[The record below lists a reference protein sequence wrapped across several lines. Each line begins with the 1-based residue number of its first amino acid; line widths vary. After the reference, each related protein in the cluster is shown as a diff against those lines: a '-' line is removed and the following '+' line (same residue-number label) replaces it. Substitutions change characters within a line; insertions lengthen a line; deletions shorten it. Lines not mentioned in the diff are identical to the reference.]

1 MNKKL
6 NPNFSLKKLLLS
18 ALVAGPLAILPAPLW
33 ALPSTA
39 ATNLT
44 TSSTS
49 ITFSGVLDGVAAGA
63 LNITAPDKSILTW
76 QNFGINATD
85 TINYLL
91 PSTTASV
98 LNNVAGGAAS
108 TIAGA
113 INSNGNVYLL
123 NPAGIV
129 ISQTAQIIT
138 GGFYAS
144 TVAEPSSFFT
154 TTGTLNFTGSATAD
168 VVVQSDG
175 QVTAGQVASIQAL
188 GTGNKITL
196 AGRSVLVEGA
206 NLYGNV
212 TLQSAATGKVNL
224 AQTSNSTALLPD
236 NVTPNPAYRQFAGGA
251 VNILPAAGSGGNLTI
266 VSNGGTV
273 SLTGAPVAVNDG
285 GTVAGPAFTVN
296 ATGGLAITPSTGLL
310 GSGYAPST
318 TLALTI
324 TSPQIRQN
332 NTTATGTTAV
342 AVGTTA
348 AGFAITN
355 AQGQITGYTL
365 TTPGTGY
372 ITATAVGNA
381 TAHGATVKIEAPQ
394 AGFATNVAGTL
405 SVNSTGSTA
414 NGVITQTAG
423 RLTVTGAATITTG
436 TTGTA
441 ATAAGNV
448 TLSNS
453 ALSTLN
459 LPLVGNVIVT
469 EADGFA
475 LGNAKVL
482 PNLGTGSPAS
492 QTAVT
497 VTATT
502 GNISMSSGAKV
513 EIVPSTQV
521 PTPDV
526 KLSAGKGGI
535 TFSNTGDL
543 KLATFGTAD
552 TSSGVGNVTS
562 TGNITVPAFGGT
574 SLTVSTTG
582 GTISTGTISNTAVA
596 VNLTATGNITLGSD
610 INTSGK
616 IIINSGGTIALG
628 QSANTFMTT
637 GAGLDLKAVGDI
649 TMTSAGAALVT
660 SGTDAKIASTA
671 GNVTLT
677 GGFAGGGTITAA
689 NNITI
694 NAPSAGTAK
703 ASTTLGFDAS
713 SIVYKV
719 ISGTVSSPAGLYTPS
734 STISFSTTAT
744 TSGVPVAGNFTTNAS
759 GQISGVVLSEV
770 GSGYAQASGKA
781 PTITLTAAAPTNSV
795 VANSALTLTATAGTV
810 AVASPIVGT
819 GTVSIVSGGA
829 LTVPSITAPNVSL
842 ESTTGSIGQTPST
855 AITASG
861 NTTLKAAT
869 SVSLDNSPTPTTVP
883 AFAGNDFNNVVLT
896 ASPSGVTLKD
906 ANALTLANGT
916 NAAGNVTI
924 TSGAGLTGFTGA
936 ITVTAPNVA
945 STVGS
950 TTIAGG
956 SVTGVTVTAGTG
968 YVAGAVAPTLALPGL
983 PVSFSPAP
991 TSSTTGTLIAG
1002 TVAPAP
1008 GGTTTAAAVIL
1019 PANANVSGIRIGT
1032 IDTASNAL
1040 QAVVLATPI
1049 GNGFTPGSVVPLTVT
1064 MVNTF
1069 TAGAAVV
1076 APTVE
1081 GIANAN
1087 GQIAS
1092 VRVLTPGAGLTGANS
1107 IASITPTTA
1116 APIVNATATGY
1127 LTTDAVGKVTG
1138 LVVTDGGSGYL
1149 GSFVPRVSLPATPLS
1164 GTPATIAA
1172 SVGTDITY
1180 TATAAP
1186 GSGFI
1191 TAPVIAA
1198 TASAPAFTTTLNAA
1212 GGIAT
1217 VTPIATGGVSLG
1229 SASTDVIKV
1238 AGNLT
1243 LSSVG
1248 PVGSASNGT
1257 VTVKHSE
1264 LTTVAANVAVVGNV
1278 SLNTL
1283 GAHATFGVPTGGFG
1297 AAPAV
1302 TAAAVGGAI
1311 GTGTFTVTQNNS
1323 VNLGAT
1329 TAGVLKAKSAAG
1341 DITNSGKLA
1350 IANTSEFTA
1359 GSLFAPAVITLNDA
1373 TNVFGG
1379 TVSIINGKNVSVVG
1393 ATTVTVGSGNQNG
1406 VVSGSISVENSG
1418 ALTLNTAGNGN
1429 LSVVSFKS
1437 GGAVDIDDRLNTDGL
1452 TLQNVS
1458 STGTS
1463 VQVRA
1468 NGPITLG
1475 SGIKLANSGTTTIT
1489 STGTAASIK
1498 DSSPGIS
1505 IINNLILNSA
1515 NDIAITNTG
1524 HSVGRVEMT
1533 SGTGILGT
1541 ASTNA
1546 NITYQE
1552 GGSANLGAVTIT
1564 ANATNPGSLSVTS
1577 TGGSIFQGAGAIT
1590 VQAVAGLTNTVS
1602 FSAPNGSVALD
1613 LAGNTIAPA
1622 VALTAS
1628 GNSTVRQSTAQ
1639 NLTLGNVAV
1648 TAGTFNAT
1656 VNTAAIELAQAAGT
1670 TVRVFGDTTLNT
1682 GGKITLDNV
1691 GNNFGGLTI
1700 ASNVG
1705 SAVGAAV
1712 ALREGGT
1719 INLKAVDTGTGG
1731 PTFTSTL
1738 KLTSDGGSIVSSST
1752 ALLAKAI
1759 KVGGSTTLVSAAD
1772 VTLNTT
1778 DVTNNFG
1785 GQSITVTAPGNVSI
1799 QDSNATT
1806 VIAGGSTIGGT
1817 LTVKNDFV
1825 TVTAGGVTTSGL
1837 IKDSPGAL
1845 TVNGNVF
1852 LQTSS
1857 TGSINIGASTAT
1869 LGAIQFRS
1877 GGVSIAEA
1885 TTLNLAAG
1893 STSAAGSVVQLSSG
1907 GDIVTS
1913 GLGGG
1918 SFGGTLS
1925 LNANGSITVSNPI
1938 FVAQGLTFRALG
1950 AVNLSALSQTG
1961 NLSGL
1966 APTNLGAA
1974 SYVAPS
1980 P

>member
-39 ATNLT
+39 AANLT

-49 ITFSGVLDGVAAGA
+49 ITYSGVLDGVAAGA

-76 QNFGINATD
+76 QAFNINAAD

-98 LNNVAGGAAS
+98 LNNVAGGAIS

-129 ISQTAQIIT
+129 ISQTAAINT

-154 TTGTLNFTGSATAD
+154 TTGTLNFTGSATTD

-206 NLYGNV
+206 NLFGNV

-224 AQTSNSTALLPD
+224 AQTSDTVLR
-236 NVTPNPAYRQFAGGA
+236 TQAGGA
-251 VNILPAAGSGGNLTI
+251 VNILQAAGSGGNLTI

-273 SLTGAPVAVNDG
+273 SLTGAPLAVSDG
-285 GTVAGPAFTVN
+285 GVVPVAGPLVTVN
-296 ATGGLAITPSTGLL
+296 ATGGLVIGANGLG
-310 GSGYAPST
+310 GSGYAPSSNI
-318 TLALTI
+318 ALSI
-324 TSPQIRQN
+324 TAPLIRQSLN
-332 NTTATGTTAV
+332 STTTAST

-348 AGFAITN
+348 VGFATTN
-355 AQGQITGYTL
+355 AQGQITGYSL
-365 TTPGTGY
+365 TTNGVASIGSGY
-372 ITATAVGNA
+372 ISNVASSVIGNNV
-381 TAHGATVKIEAPQ
+381 TITVPQ
-394 AGFATNVAGTL
+394 AGFATNVAGAL
-405 SVNSTGSTA
+405 SVNTTGSTA
-414 NGVITQTAG
+414 NGAVTQGAG
-423 RLTVTGAATITTG
+423 TSTSRLTVTGAATITTA
-436 TTGTA
+436 TTATTA
-441 ATAAGNV
+441 AAADV
-448 TLSNS
+448 TLGNA

-459 LPLVGNVIVT
+459 LPLVGTVNVI

-482 PNLGTGSPAS
+482 PNAAN
-492 QTAVT
+492 AVT
-497 VTATT
+497 LRAQA
-502 GNISMSSGAKV
+502 GNISMSGTSKV
-513 EIVPSTQV
+513 EIVPSVLV
-521 PTPDV
+521 PAPNT
-526 KLSAGKGGI
+526 LLTANTGGV
-535 TFSNTGDL
+535 TYSNIGDL
-543 KLATFGTAD
+543 KITTLSTT
-552 TSSGVGNVTS
+552 TSSSGVTALTS
-562 TGNITVPAFGGT
+562 TGNVTIPNFTSP
-574 SLTVSTTG
+574 SLTITTTG
-582 GTISTGTISNTAVA
+582 GTITTG
-596 VNLTATGNITLGSD
+596 NLTTTSGAANQVSATLTANGNISVGTV
-610 INTSGK
+610 NTSGK
-616 IIINSGGTIALG
+616 IVINSTGGTITLG
-628 QSANTFMTT
+628 QAANGFMTT

-649 TMTSAGAALVT
+649 TMTNATALVT
-660 SGTDAKIASTA
+660 SGTDAKIASTT

-677 GGFAGGGTITAA
+677 GGFAGGGAITAA

-694 NAPSAGTAK
+694 GAPGTGKPSVNANTALD
-703 ASTTLGFDAS
+703 TS
-713 SIVYKV
+713 SILSKV
-719 ISGTVSSPAGLYTPS
+719 TGGTTSNPAGLYAPNSQVPMAVTTTGTAPG
-734 STISFSTTAT
+734 TTAT
-744 TSGVPVAGNFTTNAS
+744 GYFTTNAS
-759 GQISGVVLSEV
+759 GQISGTVITEV
-770 GSGYAQASGKA
+770 GAGYTFTNSGTTVTN
-781 PTITLTAAAPTNSV
+781 PNVTFTANAAPTNSV
-795 VANSALTLTATAGTV
+795 VANTALTLTATAGTV

-819 GTVSIVSGGA
+819 GAVTIVSGGA
-829 LTVPSITAPNVSL
+829 LTVPSITATNVSL
-842 ESTTGSIGQTPST
+842 ESTTGSIAQTAAT

-869 SVSLDNSPTPTTVP
+869 SVSLDLAS
-883 AFAGNDFNNVVLT
+883 NDFNNVLLT
-896 ASPSGVTLKD
+896 SSPSGVTLRD
-906 ANALTLANGT
+906 ANALILANGT

-924 TSGAGLTGFTGA
+924 TSGAGLTGFTAAA
-936 ITVTAPNVA
+936 ITVPSPNVTTTYGA
-945 STVGS
+945 TTVS
-950 TTIAGG
+950 AG
-956 SVTGVTVTAGTG
+956 SVTSVALTTTGTG
-968 YVAGAVAPTLALPGL
+968 YAANATIPVTFSAPPAKTLSTDVLVNAASTGQSVKGFVLGAV
-983 PVSFSPAP
+983 
-991 TSSTTGTLIAG
+991 
-1002 TVAPAP
+1002 
-1008 GGTTTAAAVIL
+1008 GTTPAGLQAVIL
-1019 PANANVSGIRIGT
+1019 PSPV
-1032 IDTASNAL
+1032 
-1040 QAVVLATPI
+1040 
-1049 GNGFTPGSVVPLTVT
+1049 GNGFVSGSEVPLTIVST
-1064 MVNTF
+1064 NTTPPTAVGVVNS
-1069 TAGAAVV
+1069 
-1076 APTVE
+1076 
-1081 GIANAN
+1081 N

-1092 VRVLTPGAGLTGANS
+1092 VKITSPGTGVTA
-1107 IASITPTTA
+1107 IASISTTA
-1116 APIVNATATGY
+1116 DAPIASATATGNIV
-1127 LTTDAVGKVTG
+1127 TNAAGQVTG
-1138 LVVTDGGSGYL
+1138 LSVTDGGSGYL
-1149 GSFVPRVSLPATPLS
+1149 GSFAPRVTGPAPAT
-1164 GTPATIAA
+1164 GAAATITPALVAGA
-1172 SVGTDITY
+1172 ITSATS
-1180 TATAAP
+1180 TA
-1186 GSGFI
+1186 GGGFI
-1191 TAPVIAA
+1191 TAPVVAA
-1198 TASAPAFTTTLNAA
+1198 TATAPAFTTTIVNGA
-1212 GGIAT
+1212 IAT
-1217 VTPIATGGVSLG
+1217 VTPIATGGVALG

-1248 PVGSASNGT
+1248 PVGTVPAVGT
-1257 VTVKHSE
+1257 VLAANYSE

-1283 GAHATFGVPTGGFG
+1283 GANATFGVATGGFG

-1329 TAGVLKAKSAAG
+1329 TAGILNAKSAAG

-1350 IANTSEFTA
+1350 ITGASAFTA

-1393 ATTVTVGSGNQNG
+1393 ATAVTVGSAAQNG
-1406 VVSGSISVENSG
+1406 VVSGSISVESAG
-1418 ALTLNTAGNGN
+1418 ALTLITAGNGN
-1429 LSVVSFKS
+1429 LGVVGFKA
-1437 GGAVDIDDRLNTDGL
+1437 GGAVVINDGTNTDGL
-1452 TLQNVS
+1452 TLQNIS
-1458 STGTS
+1458 NTGTGA
-1463 VQVRA
+1463 VGVTA
-1468 NGPITLG
+1468 AGPITLG
-1475 SGIKLANSGTTTIT
+1475 SGIKLASTGTTTIT

-1498 DSSPGIS
+1498 DSAPGIGIFS
-1505 IINNLILNSA
+1505 GLTLLSD

-1524 HSVGRVEMT
+1524 HSIGRVTMT
-1533 SGTGILGT
+1533 SGFSGA

-1546 NITYQE
+1546 SITYQE
-1552 GGSANLGAVTIT
+1552 GGSANLGVVTIT
-1564 ANATNPGSLSVTS
+1564 GGAATPGSLSVTS
-1577 TGGSIFQGAGAIT
+1577 TGGSIFQGALGTIT
-1590 VQAVAGLTNTVS
+1590 VPTVAGGTNTVS
-1602 FSAPNGSVALD
+1602 FSAPNGSVTLD

-1639 NLTLGNVAV
+1639 NLILGNVAV
-1648 TAGTFNAT
+1648 TAGTFLAT
-1656 VNTAAIELAQAAGT
+1656 VNTAAIELQQAAGT

-1700 ASNVG
+1700 ASNVL

-1712 ALREGGT
+1712 VLREGGT
-1719 INLKAVDTGTGG
+1719 INLKAVDTGTAL
-1731 PTFTSTL
+1731 TSTL
-1738 KLTSDGGSIVSSST
+1738 KLTSEGGSIVSSST
-1752 ALLAKAI
+1752 ALAAKLI
-1759 KVGGSTTLVSAAD
+1759 KVGGPTTLVSAAD

-1778 DVTNNFG
+1778 DVANSFS
-1785 GQSITVTAPGNVSI
+1785 GQNITVTAPGNVSI
-1799 QDSNATT
+1799 QDNSATT

-1817 LTVKNDFV
+1817 LTIKNDNA
-1825 TVTAGGVTTSGL
+1825 AGT

-1852 LQTSS
+1852 LQTSA

-1893 STSAAGSVVQLSSG
+1893 STSSAGSVVQLSSN

>member
-49 ITFSGVLDGVAAGA
+49 ITYSGVLDGVAAGA

-76 QNFGINATD
+76 QAFNINAAD

-98 LNNVAGGAAS
+98 LNNVAGGATS

-113 INSNGNVYLL
+113 INSNGNVYVL

-154 TTGTLNFTGSATAD
+154 TTGTLNFTGSATTD

-206 NLYGNV
+206 NLFGNV

-224 AQTSNSTALLPD
+224 AQTSDSVGRT
-236 NVTPNPAYRQFAGGA
+236 QAGGA
-251 VNILPAAGSGGNLTI
+251 VNINQAAGSGGNLTI

-273 SLTGAPVAVNDG
+273 SLTGTPLAVSNASD
-285 GTVAGPAFTVN
+285 TAAGPAVSVN
-296 ATGGLAITPSTGLL
+296 ATGGLVVGAGGLG
-310 GSGYAPST
+310 GSGYAPSSNI
-318 TLALTI
+318 ALSI
-324 TSPQIRQN
+324 TAPLIRQSLN
-332 NTTATGTTAV
+332 STTTASTSVGTTAV
-342 AVGTTA
+342 
-348 AGFAITN
+348 GFATTN
-355 AQGQITGYTL
+355 AQGQITGYSL
-365 TTPGTGY
+365 TTNGAPSIGSGY
-372 ITATAVGNA
+372 ISNVTSSVIGNNV
-381 TAHGATVKIEAPQ
+381 TITVPQ
-394 AGFATNVAGTL
+394 VGFATNVAGAL
-405 SVNSTGSTA
+405 SVNTTGSTA
-414 NGVITQTAG
+414 NGAVTQGAG
-423 RLTVTGAATITTG
+423 TSTSRLTVTGAATITTA
-436 TTGTA
+436 TTATTA
-441 ATAAGNV
+441 AAADV
-448 TLSNS
+448 TLGNA

-459 LPLVGNVIVT
+459 LPLVGTVNVI
-469 EADGFA
+469 ESDGFA

-482 PNLGTGSPAS
+482 PNTAN
-492 QTAVT
+492 AVT
-497 VTATT
+497 LRAQA
-502 GNISMSSGAKV
+502 GNISMSGTSKV
-513 EIVPSTQV
+513 EIVPSVLV
-521 PTPDV
+521 PAPNT
-526 KLSAGKGGI
+526 LLTTNTGGV
-535 TFSNTGDL
+535 TYSNIGDL
-543 KLATFGTAD
+543 KITTLSTT
-552 TSSGVGNVTS
+552 TSSSGVTALTS
-562 TGNITVPAFGGT
+562 TGNVTIPAFSSP
-574 SLTVSTTG
+574 SLTITTTG
-582 GTISTGTISNTAVA
+582 GTITTG
-596 VNLTATGNITLGSD
+596 NLTTTSGAANQVSATLTANGNISVGTV
-610 INTSGK
+610 NTSGK
-616 IIINSGGTIALG
+616 IVINSTGGTITLG
-628 QSANTFMTT
+628 QAANGFMTT

-649 TMTSAGAALVT
+649 TMTNQAALVT
-660 SGTDAKIASTA
+660 SGTDAKIASTT

-677 GGFAGGGTITAA
+677 GGFAGGGAITAA
-689 NNITI
+689 NNVTI
-694 NAPSAGTAK
+694 GAPSITGKPTVTANTALDTSSILSKVTGGTTSNPAGLYAPNSQVPMAVSTTGTAP
-703 ASTTLGFDAS
+703 ATTATGYFTTNAAGQ
-713 SIVYKV
+713 
-719 ISGTVSSPAGLYTPS
+719 ISGTVIT
-734 STISFSTTAT
+734 
-744 TSGVPVAGNFTTNAS
+744 
-759 GQISGVVLSEV
+759 EV
-770 GSGYAQASGKA
+770 GAGYTFTNSGTTVTNPNVTFTAS
-781 PTITLTAAAPTNSV
+781 AAPTNSV
-795 VANSALTLTATAGTV
+795 VANTALTLTATAGTV

-819 GTVSIVSGGA
+819 GAVTIVSGGA
-829 LTVPSITAPNVSL
+829 LTVPAITAPNVSL
-842 ESTTGSIGQTPST
+842 ESTTGSIAQTAAT

-869 SVSLDNSPTPTTVP
+869 SVSLDL
-883 AFAGNDFNNVVLT
+883 AGNDFNNVVLT
-896 ASPSGVTLKD
+896 SSPSGVTLKD
-906 ANALTLANGT
+906 ANALTLAKGT
-916 NAAGNVTI
+916 DAAGNVTI
-924 TSGAGLTGFTGA
+924 TSGAGLTGFTAAA
-936 ITVTAPNVA
+936 ITVPSPNVA
-945 STVGS
+945 ATYGAASVS
-950 TTIAGG
+950 AG
-956 SVTGVTVTAGTG
+956 SVTSVALTTTGTG
-968 YVAGAVAPTLALPGL
+968 YAANATLPVTFSAPPTQSPAGFVIANSASTGQSNNGFVLGAVGA
-983 PVSFSPAP
+983 
-991 TSSTTGTLIAG
+991 
-1002 TVAPAP
+1002 
-1008 GGTTTAAAVIL
+1008 TAAGLQAVIL
-1019 PANANVSGIRIGT
+1019 P
-1032 IDTASNAL
+1032 
-1040 QAVVLATPI
+1040 TPI
-1049 GNGFTPGSVVPLTVT
+1049 GNGFVNGSEVPLTVT
-1064 MVNTF
+1064 M
-1069 TAGAAVV
+1069 AGGFAGV
-1076 APTVE
+1076 APTVV
-1081 GIANAN
+1081 GVANSN

-1092 VRVLTPGAGLTGANS
+1092 VKVTSPGSGVTTGLLTSITTTAIAP
-1107 IASITPTTA
+1107 IAS
-1116 APIVNATATGY
+1116 ATATGNIV
-1127 LTTDAVGKVTG
+1127 TNAAGQVTG
-1138 LVVTDGGSGYL
+1138 LTVTDGGSGYL
-1149 GSFVPRVSLPATPLS
+1149 GSFSPRVTGPAAPTTGSAAIITPILV
-1164 GTPATIAA
+1164 GAT
-1172 SVGTDITY
+1172 G
-1180 TATAAP
+1180 TATTSATATGAAA
-1186 GSGFI
+1186 GNGYI

-1198 TASAPAFTTTLNAA
+1198 TATAPAFTTTINAA
-1212 GGIAT
+1212 GAIAT
-1217 VTPIATGGVSLG
+1217 VTPIATGGVALG

-1248 PVGSASNGT
+1248 PVGTVPAVGT
-1257 VTVKHSE
+1257 VLAANYSE

-1283 GAHATFGVPTGGFG
+1283 GADATFGVPTGGFG

-1311 GTGTFTVTQNNS
+1311 GAGTFTVTQNNS

-1341 DITNSGKLA
+1341 DITSSGKLA
-1350 IANTSEFTA
+1350 IAGASEFTA

-1393 ATTVTVGSGNQNG
+1393 AATVTVGSATQNG

-1429 LSVVSFKS
+1429 LSVVGFKA
-1437 GGAVDIDDRLNTDGL
+1437 GGAVVINDGTNTDGL
-1452 TLQNVS
+1452 TLQNIS
-1458 STGTS
+1458 NTGTGT
-1463 VQVRA
+1463 VGVTA
-1468 NGPITLG
+1468 AGPITLG
-1475 SGIKLANSGTTTIT
+1475 SGIQLASTGTTTIT
-1489 STGTAASIK
+1489 STGAAASIK

-1505 IINNLILNSA
+1505 IINALTLASD

-1524 HSVGRVEMT
+1524 HSIGRVTMT
-1533 SGTGILGT
+1533 SGLLGA
-1541 ASTNA
+1541 ASTNG

-1577 TGGSIFQGAGAIT
+1577 TGGSIFQGAGTIT
-1590 VQAVAGLTNTVS
+1590 VPTIAGGTNTVS
-1602 FSAPNGSVALD
+1602 FSAPNGSVTLD

-1639 NLTLGNVAV
+1639 NLILGNVAV
-1648 TAGTFNAT
+1648 TAGTFLTT

-1712 ALREGGT
+1712 VLREGGT
-1719 INLKAVDTGTGG
+1719 INLKAVNTGTA
-1731 PTFTSTL
+1731 PTSTL
-1738 KLTSDGGSIVSSST
+1738 KLTSEGASIVSSST
-1752 ALLAKAI
+1752 ALLATVIKA
-1759 KVGGSTTLVSAAD
+1759 GGPTTLVSAAD

-1778 DVTNNFG
+1778 DVANNFG

-1817 LTVKNDFV
+1817 LTVKNDNA
-1825 TVTAGGVTTSGL
+1825 AGT

-1852 LQTSS
+1852 LQTSA

>member
-1 MNKKL
+1 MTL
-6 NPNFSLKKLLLS
+6 
-18 ALVAGPLAILPAPLW
+18 GGTGTQLAPI
-33 ALPSTA
+33 
-39 ATNLT
+39 
-44 TSSTS
+44 
-49 ITFSGVLDGVAAGA
+49 A

-76 QNFGINATD
+76 QAFGIGQNE

-98 LNNVAGGAAS
+98 LNNVAGGAIS

-113 INSNGNVYLL
+113 INSNGNVYVL

-154 TTGTLNFTGSATAD
+154 TTGTLNFTGSATND

-206 NLYGNV
+206 NLFGNV

-224 AQTSNSTALLPD
+224 AQTSDTVGRP
-236 NVTPNPAYRQFAGGA
+236 QAGGA
-251 VNILPAAGSGGNLTI
+251 VNISQAAGSGGNLTI
-266 VSNGGTV
+266 VSNGGSV
-273 SLTGAPVAVNDG
+273 SLTGAPVAV
-285 GTVAGPAFTVN
+285 TPPVLTVN
-296 ATGGLAITPSTGLL
+296 ATGGLVLPPDPGTPV

-318 TLALTI
+318 NIALSI
-324 TSPQIRQN
+324 TAPLIRQSLN
-332 NTTATGTTAV
+332 STTTASTSVGTTAV
-342 AVGTTA
+342 
-348 AGFAITN
+348 GFATTN
-355 AQGQITGYTL
+355 AQGQITGYSL
-365 TTPGTGY
+365 TTNGAPSIGSGYVNTTAGTVVGKAVVVEA
-372 ITATAVGNA
+372 IT
-381 TAHGATVKIEAPQ
+381 Q
-394 AGFATNVAGTL
+394 AGFATNVAGAL
-405 SVNSTGSTA
+405 SLNSTGSTA
-414 NGVITQTAG
+414 NGAVTQTNG
-423 RLTVTGAATITTG
+423 LLTVTGASTITTG
-436 TTGTA
+436 ATATTA
-441 ATAAGNV
+441 AAASV
-448 TLSNS
+448 TLSNA

-459 LPLVGNVIVT
+459 LPLVGTVNVI

-482 PNLGTGSPAS
+482 PSAT
-492 QTAVT
+492 TAVELK
-497 VTATT
+497 ANA
-502 GNISMSSGAKV
+502 GNISMSTGAKV
-513 EIVPSTQV
+513 EIVPSVAV
-521 PTPDV
+521 PAPEV
-526 KLSAGKGGI
+526 KLTASKGGI

-543 KLATFGTAD
+543 KLTTLSTT
-552 TSSGVGNVTS
+552 TSSSGPASLTS
-562 TGNITVPAFGGT
+562 TGNVTIPNFTSP
-574 SLTVSTTG
+574 SLTITTTG
-582 GTISTGTISNTAVA
+582 GTITTGNLSTTAGTANQVSAT
-596 VNLTATGNITLGSD
+596 LTANGNISVGTV
-610 INTSGK
+610 NTTGK
-616 IIINSGGTIALG
+616 IVINSGGTITLG
-628 QSANTFMTT
+628 QAANGFMTT

-649 TMTSAGAALVT
+649 TMTNATALVT
-660 SGTDAKIASTA
+660 SGTDAKIASTT

-677 GGFAGGGTITAA
+677 GGFAGGGAITAA

-694 NAPSAGTAK
+694 GAPGTGKATAAGNISLDGTPILWK
-703 ASTTLGFDAS
+703 LVNSTINNPG
-713 SIVYKV
+713 
-719 ISGTVSSPAGLYTPS
+719 GLYTPS
-734 STISFSTTAT
+734 SSIPFSVTTNGTAPVTAAT
-744 TSGVPVAGNFTTNAS
+744 GTFTTNAA
-759 GQISGVVLSEV
+759 GQVTAAVITDVGV
-770 GSGYAQASGKA
+770 GYGPNNGAA
-781 PTITLTAAAPTNSV
+781 PTLTLTATNAPTNSV

-819 GTVSIVSGGA
+819 GAVTIVSGGA
-829 LTVPSITAPNVSL
+829 LTVPSITATNVSL
-842 ESTTGSIGQTPST
+842 ESTRGSIAQTAAS

-869 SVSLDNSPTPTTVP
+869 SVSLDL
-883 AFAGNDFNNVVLT
+883 AGNDFNNVVLT
-896 ASPSGVTLKD
+896 SSPSGVTLKD

-924 TSGAGLTGFTGA
+924 TSGAGLTGFTA
-936 ITVTAPNVA
+936 APITVPNP
-945 STVGS
+945 TVS
-950 TTIAGG
+950 TTFGATTVSAG
-956 SVTGVTVTAGTG
+956 SVTSVALTTTGIGYAPNATIPVTFTAPPAKTLSTDVLVNAASTG
-968 YVAGAVAPTLALPGL
+968 QSVKGFVLGAVGATP
-983 PVSFSPAP
+983 
-991 TSSTTGTLIAG
+991 
-1002 TVAPAP
+1002 
-1008 GGTTTAAAVIL
+1008 
-1019 PANANVSGIRIGT
+1019 
-1032 IDTASNAL
+1032 NAL
-1040 QAVVLATPI
+1040 QAVILPSPI
-1049 GNGFTPGSVVPLTVT
+1049 GNGFVSGSEVPLTIVST
-1064 MVNTF
+1064 NT
-1069 TAGAAVV
+1069 TPPIAVGV
-1076 APTVE
+1076 V
-1081 GIANAN
+1081 NAN

-1092 VRVLTPGAGLTGANS
+1092 VKITNPGSGVTA
-1107 IASITPTTA
+1107 IASISTTA
-1116 APIVNATATGY
+1116 DAPILSATATGN
-1127 LTTDAVGKVTG
+1127 LVTNAAG
-1138 LVVTDGGSGYL
+1138 QVTSLSVTDGGSGYL
-1149 GSFVPRVSLPATPLS
+1149 GSFAPRVTGPAPA
-1164 GTPATIAA
+1164 GGAAAATITPVLAA
-1172 SVGTDITY
+1172 GAITSATS
-1180 TATAAP
+1180 TAGA
-1186 GSGFI
+1186 GFI

-1198 TASAPAFTTTLNAA
+1198 TASAPAFTTTIVNGA
-1212 GGIAT
+1212 IAT
-1217 VTPIATGGVSLG
+1217 VTPIATGGVALG

-1248 PVGSASNGT
+1248 PVGTATTAGST
-1257 VTVKHSE
+1257 VTANYSE

-1283 GAHATFGVPTGGFG
+1283 GANATFGVPTGGFG

-1350 IANTSEFTA
+1350 IAGASEFTA

-1393 ATTVTVGSGNQNG
+1393 ASTVTVGSAAQNG

-1418 ALTLNTAGNGN
+1418 ALTLNTSGNGN

-1463 VQVRA
+1463 VLVRA

-1475 SGIKLANSGTTTIT
+1475 SGIQLANSGTTTIT
-1489 STGTAASIK
+1489 STGAAASIK
-1498 DSSPGIS
+1498 DSAPGIS
-1505 IINNLILNSA
+1505 IINALTLASD

-1524 HSVGRVEMT
+1524 HSVGRVVMT
-1533 SGTGILGT
+1533 SGLGA

-1577 TGGSIFQGAGAIT
+1577 TGGSIFQGAGTIT
-1590 VQAVAGLTNTVS
+1590 VPAVAGLTNTVS
-1602 FSAPNGSVALD
+1602 FSAPNGSVT
-1613 LAGNTIAPA
+1613 LASLLGASVANQIAPA
-1622 VALTAS
+1622 VSLTAS
-1628 GNSTVRQSTAQ
+1628 GDSTVSQTTAQ
-1639 NLTLGNVAV
+1639 SLILGNVAV
-1648 TAGTFNAT
+1648 TAGKFTAT
-1656 VNTAAIELAQAAGT
+1656 LTNPGSELQQAAGT
-1670 TVRVFGDTTLNT
+1670 TVRAFGDTTLTTNA
-1682 GGKITLDNV
+1682 GKITLDNA

-1705 SAVGAAV
+1705 TAGGAAV
-1712 ALREGGT
+1712 VLREGGT

-1731 PTFTSTL
+1731 LTFTSTL
-1738 KLTSDGGSIVSSST
+1738 KLTSEGGSIVSSPT
-1752 ALLAKAI
+1752 ALQAKII

-1778 DVTNNFG
+1778 DVANNFG
-1785 GQSITVTAPGNVSI
+1785 GQSITVTAPGSVSI
-1799 QDSNATT
+1799 QDNNATT

-1817 LTVKNDFV
+1817 LTIKNDNA
-1825 TVTAGGVTTSGL
+1825 AGT

-1852 LQTSS
+1852 LQTSA

-1893 STSAAGSVVQLSSG
+1893 STSSAGSVVQLSSN

>member
-1 MNKKL
+1 MNKKM

-76 QNFGINATD
+76 QGFNINAAD

-113 INSNGNVYLL
+113 INSNGNVYVL

-154 TTGTLNFTGSATAD
+154 TTGTLNFTGSATTD

-175 QVTAGQVASIQAL
+175 QVTAGQIASIQAL

-206 NLYGNV
+206 NLFGNV

-224 AQTSNSTALLPD
+224 AQTSDTVGRA
-236 NVTPNPAYRQFAGGA
+236 QAGGA
-251 VNILPAAGSGGNLTI
+251 VNILQAAGSGGNLTI

-273 SLTGAPVAVNDG
+273 SLTGAPVAVSNLSD
-285 GTVAGPAFTVN
+285 TAAGPAVSVN
-296 ATGGLAITPSTGLL
+296 TTGGLVVGAGGLG
-310 GSGYAPST
+310 GSGYAPSSNI
-318 TLALTI
+318 ALSI
-324 TSPQIRQN
+324 TAPLIRQSLN
-332 NTTATGTTAV
+332 STTTASTSVGTTAV
-342 AVGTTA
+342 
-348 AGFAITN
+348 GFATTN
-355 AQGQITGYTL
+355 AQGQITGYSL
-365 TTPGTGY
+365 TTNGAPSIGSGY
-372 ITATAVGNA
+372 ISNVTSSVIGNNV
-381 TAHGATVKIEAPQ
+381 TITVPQ
-394 AGFATNVAGTL
+394 VGFATNVAGAL
-405 SVNSTGSTA
+405 SVNTTGSTS
-414 NGVITQTAG
+414 NGAVTQGAG
-423 RLTVTGAATITTG
+423 TSTSRLTVTGAATITTA
-436 TTGTA
+436 TTATTA
-441 ATAAGNV
+441 AAADV
-448 TLSNS
+448 TLGNA

-459 LPLVGNVIVT
+459 LPLVGTVNVI

-482 PNLGTGSPAS
+482 PNAAN
-492 QTAVT
+492 AVT
-497 VTATT
+497 LRAQA
-502 GNISMSSGAKV
+502 GNISMSGTSKV
-513 EIVPSTQV
+513 EIVPSVLV
-521 PTPDV
+521 PAPNT
-526 KLSAGKGGI
+526 LLTANTGGV
-535 TFSNTGDL
+535 TYSNIGDL
-543 KLATFGTAD
+543 KITTLSTT
-552 TSSGVGNVTS
+552 TSSSGVTALTS
-562 TGNITVPAFGGT
+562 TGNVTIPAFSSP
-574 SLTVSTTG
+574 SLTITTTG
-582 GTISTGTISNTAVA
+582 GTITTG
-596 VNLTATGNITLGSD
+596 NLTTTSGAANQVSATLTANGNISVGTV
-610 INTSGK
+610 NTSGK
-616 IIINSGGTIALG
+616 IVINSTGGTITLG
-628 QSANTFMTT
+628 QAANGFMTT

-649 TMTSAGAALVT
+649 TMTNATALVT
-660 SGTDAKIASTA
+660 SGTDAKIASTT

-677 GGFAGGGTITAA
+677 GGFAGGGAITAA

-694 NAPSAGTAK
+694 GAPGTGKPSVNANTALDTSSILSKVTGGTTSNPAGLYAPNSQVPMAVSTTGTAP
-703 ASTTLGFDAS
+703 ATTATGYFTTNAAGQ
-713 SIVYKV
+713 
-719 ISGTVSSPAGLYTPS
+719 ISGTVIT
-734 STISFSTTAT
+734 
-744 TSGVPVAGNFTTNAS
+744 
-759 GQISGVVLSEV
+759 EV
-770 GSGYAQASGKA
+770 GAGYTFTNSGTTVTNPNVTFTAS
-781 PTITLTAAAPTNSV
+781 AAPTNSV

-810 AVASPIVGT
+810 TVGTATNGIVGT
-819 GTVSIVSGGA
+819 GAVTIVSGGA

-842 ESTTGSIGQTPST
+842 ESTTGSIAQTAAT

-869 SVSLDNSPTPTTVP
+869 SVSLDL
-883 AFAGNDFNNVVLT
+883 AGNDFNNVVLT
-896 ASPSGVTLKD
+896 SSPSGVTLKD

-924 TSGAGLTGFTGA
+924 TSGAGLTGFTAAA
-936 ITVTAPNVA
+936 ITVPSPNVA
-945 STVGS
+945 ATYGAASVS
-950 TTIAGG
+950 AG
-956 SVTGVTVTAGTG
+956 SVTSVALTTTGTG
-968 YVAGAVAPTLALPGL
+968 YAANATLPVTFSAPPTQSPAGFVIANSASTGQSNNGFVLGAVGA
-983 PVSFSPAP
+983 
-991 TSSTTGTLIAG
+991 
-1002 TVAPAP
+1002 
-1008 GGTTTAAAVIL
+1008 TAAGLQAVIL
-1019 PANANVSGIRIGT
+1019 P
-1032 IDTASNAL
+1032 
-1040 QAVVLATPI
+1040 TPI
-1049 GNGFTPGSVVPLTVT
+1049 GNGFVSGSEVPLTVT
-1064 MVNTF
+1064 M
-1069 TAGAAVV
+1069 AGGFAGV
-1076 APTVE
+1076 APTVV
-1081 GIANAN
+1081 GVANSN

-1092 VRVLTPGAGLTGANS
+1092 VKVTSPGSGVTTGLLTSITTTAIAP
-1107 IASITPTTA
+1107 IAS
-1116 APIVNATATGY
+1116 ATATGNIV
-1127 LTTDAVGKVTG
+1127 TNAAGQVTG
-1138 LVVTDGGSGYL
+1138 LTVTDGGSGYL
-1149 GSFVPRVSLPATPLS
+1149 GSFAPRVTGPAAPTA
-1164 GTPATIAA
+1164 GAQATITPVLAA
-1172 SVGTDITY
+1172 GAITS
-1180 TATAAP
+1180 ATAA
-1186 GSGFI
+1186 GLAAGAGFI

-1198 TASAPAFTTTLNAA
+1198 TATAPGFTTTIVN
-1212 GGIAT
+1212 GSIAT
-1217 VTPIATGGVSLG
+1217 VTPIATGGVALG

-1248 PVGSASNGT
+1248 PVGTATTAGST
-1257 VTVKHSE
+1257 VTANYSE
-1264 LTTVAANVAVVGNV
+1264 LTTVSANVAVVGNV

-1283 GAHATFGVPTGGFG
+1283 GANATFGVPTGGFG

-1341 DITNSGKLA
+1341 DITSSGKLA
-1350 IANTSEFTA
+1350 IAGASEFTA
-1359 GSLFAPAVITLNDA
+1359 NSLFAPGVITLNDA

-1393 ATTVTVGSGNQNG
+1393 ASTVTVGSAAQNG

-1429 LSVVSFKS
+1429 LSVVSFKA
-1437 GGAVDIDDRLNTDGL
+1437 GGAVVINDGTNTDGL
-1452 TLQNVS
+1452 TLQNIS
-1458 STGTS
+1458 NTGAGT
-1463 VQVRA
+1463 VAVTA
-1468 NGPITLG
+1468 AGPITLG
-1475 SGIKLANSGTTTIT
+1475 SGIQLASTGTTTIT
-1489 STGTAASIK
+1489 STGAAASIK
-1498 DSSPGIS
+1498 DSAPGIS
-1505 IINNLILNSA
+1505 IINALTLASD

-1524 HSVGRVEMT
+1524 HSVGRVTMT
-1533 SGTGILGT
+1533 SGLGG

-1577 TGGSIFQGAGAIT
+1577 TGGSIFQGAGTIT
-1590 VQAVAGLTNTVS
+1590 VPTIAGGTNTVS
-1602 FSAPNGSVALD
+1602 FSAPNGSVT
-1613 LAGNTIAPA
+1613 LASLLGASVANNIAPA
-1622 VALTAS
+1622 VSLTAS
-1628 GNSTVRQSTAQ
+1628 GDSTVSQTTAQ
-1639 NLTLGNVAV
+1639 NLILGNVAV
-1648 TAGTFNAT
+1648 TAGKFTAT
-1656 VNTAAIELAQAAGT
+1656 LTNGTSELQQAAGT
-1670 TVRVFGDTTLNT
+1670 TVRAFGDTTLTTNN
-1682 GGKITLDNV
+1682 GKITLDNV

-1700 ASNVG
+1700 ASNANV
-1705 SAVGAAV
+1705 ALNVGAAV
-1712 ALREGGT
+1712 VLREGGT
-1719 INLKAVDTGTGG
+1719 INLKAVDTGTAV
-1731 PTFTSTL
+1731 TSTL
-1738 KLTSDGGSIVSSST
+1738 KLTSEGGSIVSSST

-1759 KVGGSTTLVSAAD
+1759 KVGGPTTLVSAAD

-1778 DVTNNFG
+1778 DVANNFG
-1785 GQSITVTAPGNVSI
+1785 GQSITVTAPGTVSI
-1799 QDSNATT
+1799 QDNNATT

-1817 LTVKNDFV
+1817 LTIKNDNA
-1825 TVTAGGVTTSGL
+1825 AGT

-1852 LQTSS
+1852 LQTSA

-1893 STSAAGSVVQLSSG
+1893 STSAANSVVQLSSN

>member
-49 ITFSGVLDGVAAGA
+49 ITFSGVLDGVAPGA

-76 QNFGINATD
+76 QNFGINAAD

-113 INSNGNVYLL
+113 INSNGNVYVL

-206 NLYGNV
+206 NLFGNV

-224 AQTSNSTALLPD
+224 AQTSDTVGRA
-236 NVTPNPAYRQFAGGA
+236 QAGGA
-251 VNILPAAGSGGNLTI
+251 VNISQAAGSGGNLTI

-273 SLTGAPVAVNDG
+273 SLTGAPVAV
-285 GTVAGPAFTVN
+285 TPPVLTVN
-296 ATGGLAITPSTGLL
+296 ATGGLVLPADPVAPV

-318 TLALTI
+318 NIALSI
-324 TSPQIRQN
+324 TAPLIRQSLN
-332 NTTATGTTAV
+332 STTTASTSVGTTAV
-342 AVGTTA
+342 
-348 AGFAITN
+348 GFATTN
-355 AQGQITGYTL
+355 AQGQITGYSL
-365 TTPGTGY
+365 TTNGAPSIGSGY
-372 ITATAVGNA
+372 INTTAGTVVGKAV
-381 TAHGATVKIEAPQ
+381 VVEAITQ
-394 AGFATNVAGTL
+394 AGFATNVTGAL
-405 SVNSTGSTA
+405 SVNTTGSTA
-414 NGVITQTAG
+414 NGAVTQTNG
-423 RLTVTGAATITTG
+423 LLTVTGAATITTA
-436 TTGTA
+436 TA
-441 ATAAGNV
+441 ATTAAAANV

-459 LPLVGNVIVT
+459 LPLVGTVNVI
-469 EADGFA
+469 EDNGFA

-482 PNLGTGSPAS
+482 PGAT
-492 QTAVT
+492 TAVELK
-497 VTATT
+497 ASA

-513 EIVPSTQV
+513 EIVPSVAV
-521 PTPDV
+521 PAPEV
-526 KLSAGKGGI
+526 KLTASKGGI
-535 TFSNTGDL
+535 TFSNTGNL
-543 KLATFGTAD
+543 KLATLSTT
-552 TSSGVGNVTS
+552 TSSSGSATLTS
-562 TGNITVPAFGGT
+562 TGNVTIPNFASP
-574 SLTVSTTG
+574 SLTITTTG
-582 GTISTGTISNTAVA
+582 GTITTGTLSTTSGVA
-596 VNLTATGNITLGSD
+596 NQVSATLTANGNISVGNV
-610 INTSGK
+610 NTSGK
-616 IIINSGGTIALG
+616 IVINSGGTITLG
-628 QSANTFMTT
+628 HTNNGFMTT
-637 GAGLDLKAVGDI
+637 GAGLDLKAVGDV
-649 TMTSAGAALVT
+649 TMTNTAALVT
-660 SGTDAKIASTA
+660 SGTDAKIASTT

-677 GGFAGGGTITAA
+677 GGFAGGGAITAA
-689 NNITI
+689 NNVTI
-694 NAPSAGTAK
+694 GAPSITGKPTVTATTALDGSAILSKVTGGTTSNPAGLYAPNSQVQMTVTSGAATTNTATGYF
-703 ASTTLGFDAS
+703 TTNAAGQ
-713 SIVYKV
+713 
-719 ISGTVSSPAGLYTPS
+719 ISGTVIT
-734 STISFSTTAT
+734 
-744 TSGVPVAGNFTTNAS
+744 
-759 GQISGVVLSEV
+759 EV
-770 GSGYAQASGKA
+770 GAGYTFTNSG
-781 PTITLTAAAPTNSV
+781 TAVTNPSVTFTANAAPTNSV

-819 GTVSIVSGGA
+819 GAVTIVSGGA
-829 LTVPSITAPNVSL
+829 LTVPSITATNVSL
-842 ESTTGSIGQTPST
+842 ESTTGSIAQTAAT

-869 SVSLDNSPTPTTVP
+869 SVSLDL
-883 AFAGNDFNNVVLT
+883 AGNDFNNVVLT
-896 ASPSGVTLKD
+896 SSPSGVTLKD

-924 TSGAGLTGFTGA
+924 TSGAGLTGFTAAA
-936 ITVTAPNVA
+936 ITVPSPNVA
-945 STVGS
+945 ATYGAASVSAGSVTSVALTTTGTGYAANATIPVTFSAPPAQSAAGFVIANSASTGQSNNGFVLGAVGS
-950 TTIAGG
+950 TAAG
-956 SVTGVTVTAGTG
+956 
-968 YVAGAVAPTLALPGL
+968 LQ
-983 PVSFSPAP
+983 
-991 TSSTTGTLIAG
+991 
-1002 TVAPAP
+1002 
-1008 GGTTTAAAVIL
+1008 AVIL
-1019 PANANVSGIRIGT
+1019 PS
-1032 IDTASNAL
+1032 
-1040 QAVVLATPI
+1040 PI
-1049 GNGFTPGSVVPLTVT
+1049 GNGFVSGSEVPLTVT
-1064 MVNTF
+1064 M
-1069 TAGAAVV
+1069 AGGFAGV
-1076 APTVE
+1076 APTVV
-1081 GIANAN
+1081 GVANSN

-1092 VRVLTPGAGLTGANS
+1092 VKVTSPGSGVTTGLLTSITTTAIAP
-1107 IASITPTTA
+1107 IAS
-1116 APIVNATATGY
+1116 ATATGNIV
-1127 LTTDAVGKVTG
+1127 TNAAGQVTG
-1138 LVVTDGGSGYL
+1138 LTVTDGGSGYL
-1149 GSFVPRVSLPATPLS
+1149 GSFAPRVTGPAAPTA
-1164 GTPATIAA
+1164 GAQATITPVLAA
-1172 SVGTDITY
+1172 GAITS
-1180 TATAAP
+1180 ATAA
-1186 GSGFI
+1186 GLAAGAGFI

-1198 TASAPAFTTTLNAA
+1198 TATAPGFTTTIVN
-1212 GGIAT
+1212 GSIAT
-1217 VTPIATGGVSLG
+1217 VTPVATGGVALG

-1248 PVGSASNGT
+1248 PVGTATTAGST
-1257 VTVKHSE
+1257 VTTNYSE
-1264 LTTVAANVAVVGNV
+1264 LTTVSANVAVVGNV

-1283 GAHATFGVPTGGFG
+1283 GANATFGVPTGGFG

-1350 IANTSEFTA
+1350 IAGASEFTA

-1393 ATTVTVGSGNQNG
+1393 ATAVTVGSAAQNG
-1406 VVSGSISVENSG
+1406 VVSGSISVESAG
-1418 ALTLNTAGNGN
+1418 ALNLGVAGNGN
-1429 LSVVSFKS
+1429 LSVVSFKAA
-1437 GGAVDIDDRLNTDGL
+1437 GAVVISDGLTNTDGL
-1452 TLQNVS
+1452 TLQNIS
-1458 STGTS
+1458 NTGTGT
-1463 VQVRA
+1463 VGVTA
-1468 NGPITLG
+1468 AGPITLG
-1475 SGIKLANSGTTTIT
+1475 SGIKLASTGTTTIT

-1498 DSSPGIS
+1498 DSAPGIS
-1505 IINNLILNSA
+1505 IINGLTLNSD

-1524 HSVGRVEMT
+1524 HSIGRVTMT
-1533 SGTGILGT
+1533 SGLGLA

-1546 NITYQE
+1546 SITYQE

-1564 ANATNPGSLSVTS
+1564 AGATTPGSLSVTS
-1577 TGGSIFQGAGAIT
+1577 TGGSIFQGAGTIT
-1590 VQAVAGLTNTVS
+1590 VPTIAGGTNTVS
-1602 FSAPNGSVALD
+1602 FSAPNGSVTLD

-1639 NLTLGNVAV
+1639 NLILGNVAV
-1648 TAGTFNAT
+1648 TAGTFLTT

-1705 SAVGAAV
+1705 SPVGAAV
-1712 ALREGGT
+1712 VLREGGT
-1719 INLKAVDTGTGG
+1719 INLKAVDTGTAV
-1731 PTFTSTL
+1731 TSTL
-1738 KLTSDGGSIVSSST
+1738 KLTSEGGSIVSSAT
-1752 ALLAKAI
+1752 ALQAKII
-1759 KVGGSTTLVSAAD
+1759 KVGGPTTLVSAAD

-1778 DVTNNFG
+1778 DVANNFG
-1785 GQSITVTAPGNVSI
+1785 GQSITVTAPGTVSI
-1799 QDSNATT
+1799 QDNNATT

-1817 LTVKNDFV
+1817 LTIKNDNA
-1825 TVTAGGVTTSGL
+1825 AGT
-1837 IKDSPGAL
+1837 IKDSPGEL

-1852 LQTSS
+1852 LQTSA
-1857 TGSINIGASTAT
+1857 TGSISIGASTAK

-1893 STSAAGSVVQLSSG
+1893 STSAANSVVQLSSN

-1938 FVAQGLTFRALG
+1938 YVAQGLTFRALG

>member
-33 ALPSTA
+33 ALPSTEA
-39 ATNLT
+39 ANLT

-49 ITFSGVLDGVAAGA
+49 ITYSGVTLGGAGA

-76 QNFGINATD
+76 QGFNVNLAD

-123 NPAGIV
+123 NPAGII
-129 ISQTAQIIT
+129 ISQTAMINT

-154 TTGTLNFTGSATAD
+154 TTGSLNFTGSATTD
-168 VVVQSDG
+168 VVLKSDG
-175 QVTAGQVASIQAL
+175 SASPTIQAL

-206 NLYGNV
+206 TLYGNV
-212 TLQSAATGKVNL
+212 TLQSASTGKVNL
-224 AQTSNSTALLPD
+224 AQTS
-236 NVTPNPAYRQFAGGA
+236 TPNTTFNPDGTVLAVNTNQAGGA
-251 VNILPAAGSGGNLTI
+251 VNILQAAGSGGNLTI

-273 SLTGAPVAVNDG
+273 SLTGAPVAVSNASD
-285 GTVAGPAFTVN
+285 TAAGPAVSVN
-296 ATGGLAITPSTGLL
+296 ATGGLVVGAGGLG
-310 GSGYAPST
+310 GSGYAPSSNI
-318 TLALTI
+318 ALSI
-324 TSPQIRQN
+324 TAPLIRQSLN
-332 NTTATGTTAV
+332 STTTASTSVGTTAV
-342 AVGTTA
+342 
-348 AGFAITN
+348 GFATTN
-355 AQGQITGYTL
+355 AQGQITGYSL
-365 TTPGTGY
+365 TTNGAPSIGSGY
-372 ITATAVGNA
+372 ISNVTSTVIGNNV
-381 TAHGATVKIEAPQ
+381 TITVPQ
-394 AGFATNVAGTL
+394 AGFATNVAGAL
-405 SVNSTGSTA
+405 SVNTTGSTA
-414 NGVITQTAG
+414 NGAVTQGAG
-423 RLTVTGAATITTG
+423 TSTSRLTVTGAATITTA
-436 TTGTA
+436 TTATTA
-441 ATAAGNV
+441 AAADV
-448 TLSNS
+448 TLGNA

-459 LPLVGNVIVT
+459 LPLVGTVNVI
-469 EADGFA
+469 ESDGFA

-482 PNLGTGSPAS
+482 PNTAN
-492 QTAVT
+492 AVT
-497 VTATT
+497 LRAQA
-502 GNISMSSGAKV
+502 GNISMSGTSKV
-513 EIVPSTQV
+513 EIVPSVLV
-521 PTPDV
+521 PAPNT
-526 KLSAGKGGI
+526 LLTTNTGGV
-535 TFSNTGDL
+535 TYSNIGDL
-543 KLATFGTAD
+543 KITTLSTT
-552 TSSGVGNVTS
+552 TSSSGVTALTS
-562 TGNITVPAFGGT
+562 TGNVTIPNFSSP
-574 SLTVSTTG
+574 SLTITTTG
-582 GTISTGTISNTAVA
+582 GTITTGTLTTSSGASNQVSAT
-596 VNLTATGNITLGSD
+596 LTANGNISVSTV
-610 INTSGK
+610 NTSGK
-616 IIINSGGTIALG
+616 IVINSGGTITLG
-628 QSANTFMTT
+628 QAANGFMTT

-649 TMTSAGAALVT
+649 TMTNQTALVT
-660 SGTDAKIASTA
+660 SGTDAKIASST
-671 GNVTLT
+671 GNVTLN
-677 GGFAGGGTITAA
+677 GGFAGGGAITAA

-694 NAPSAGTAK
+694 GAPGTGKATSAGSIALDGTSVLWK
-703 ASTTLGFDAS
+703 LVNST
-713 SIVYKV
+713 
-719 ISGTVSSPAGLYTPS
+719 ISNPGGLYTPS
-734 STISFSTTAT
+734 SSIPFTVSTNGSGPVTAAT
-744 TSGVPVAGNFTTNAS
+744 GNFTTNAAGQVTAAVITDVGVGYGPSS
-759 GQISGVVLSEV
+759 G
-770 GSGYAQASGKA
+770 AA
-781 PTITLTAAAPTNSV
+781 PTLTLTATNAPTNSV

-819 GTVSIVSGGA
+819 GAVTIVSGGA

-842 ESTTGSIGQTPST
+842 ESTTGSIAQTAAT

-869 SVSLDNSPTPTTVP
+869 SVSLDL
-883 AFAGNDFNNVVLT
+883 AGNDFNNVVLT
-896 ASPSGVTLKD
+896 SSPSGVTLKD
-906 ANALTLANGT
+906 TNALVLANGT

-924 TSGAGLTGFTGA
+924 TSGAGLTGFTA
-936 ITVTAPNVA
+936 ANIPVPTPNVA
-945 STVGS
+945 STFGAASVS
-950 TTIAGG
+950 AG
-956 SVTGVTVTAGTG
+956 SVTSVALTTTGTG
-968 YVAGAVAPTLALPGL
+968 YAANATLPVTFSAPPTQSPAGFVIANSASTGQSNNGFVLGAVGA
-983 PVSFSPAP
+983 
-991 TSSTTGTLIAG
+991 
-1002 TVAPAP
+1002 
-1008 GGTTTAAAVIL
+1008 TAAGLQAVIL
-1019 PANANVSGIRIGT
+1019 P
-1032 IDTASNAL
+1032 
-1040 QAVVLATPI
+1040 TPI
-1049 GNGFTPGSVVPLTVT
+1049 GNGFVNGSEVPLTVT
-1064 MVNTF
+1064 M
-1069 TAGAAVV
+1069 AGGFAGV
-1076 APTVE
+1076 APTVV
-1081 GIANAN
+1081 GVANSN

-1092 VRVLTPGAGLTGANS
+1092 VKVTSPGSGVTTGLLTSITTTAIAP
-1107 IASITPTTA
+1107 IASATA
-1116 APIVNATATGY
+1116 AGNIVTNAAGQ
-1127 LTTDAVGKVTG
+1127 VTG
-1138 LVVTDGGSGYL
+1138 LTVTDGGSGYL
-1149 GSFVPRVSLPATPLS
+1149 GSFSPRVTGPAAPTTGS
-1164 GTPATIAA
+1164 AATITPIL
-1172 SVGTDITY
+1172 VGATG
-1180 TATAAP
+1180 TATTSATATGAAA
-1186 GSGFI
+1186 GNGYI

-1198 TASAPAFTTTLNAA
+1198 TATAPAFTTTINAA
-1212 GGIAT
+1212 GAIAT
-1217 VTPIATGGVSLG
+1217 VTPIATGGVALG

-1243 LSSVG
+1243 LSSIG
-1248 PVGSASNGT
+1248 PVGTVPAVGT
-1257 VTVKHSE
+1257 VLAAKYSE
-1264 LTTVAANVAVVGNV
+1264 LTTVAANVAIVGNV

-1283 GAHATFGVPTGGFG
+1283 GANATFGVATGGFG

-1311 GTGTFTVTQNNS
+1311 GAGTFTVTQNNS

-1329 TAGVLKAKSAAG
+1329 TATSLIAKSAAG

-1350 IANTSEFTA
+1350 IAGASEFTA

-1393 ATTVTVGSGNQNG
+1393 ATAVTVGSAAQNG
-1406 VVSGSISVENSG
+1406 VVSGSISVESAG
-1418 ALTLNTAGNGN
+1418 VLNLGVAGNGN
-1429 LSVVSFKS
+1429 LSVVSFKAA
-1437 GGAVDIDDRLNTDGL
+1437 GAVDINDGLTNNDGL
-1452 TLQNVS
+1452 TLQNIS
-1458 STGTS
+1458 NTGTAD
-1463 VQVRA
+1463 VVVA
-1468 NGPITLG
+1468 AAGPITLG
-1475 SGIKLANSGTTTIT
+1475 SGIKLASTGTTRIT
-1489 STGTAASIK
+1489 STGAAASIK
-1498 DSSPGIS
+1498 DSAPGIS
-1505 IINNLILNSA
+1505 IFSGLTLRSD

-1524 HSVGRVEMT
+1524 HSIGRVVMT
-1533 SGTGILGT
+1533 SGLGA

-1577 TGGSIFQGAGAIT
+1577 TGGSIFQGAGTIT
-1590 VQAVAGLTNTVS
+1590 VPTIAGGTNTVS
-1602 FSAPNGSVALD
+1602 FSAPNGSVTLD

-1639 NLTLGNVAV
+1639 NLILGNVAV

-1682 GGKITLDNV
+1682 AGKITLDNV

-1700 ASNVG
+1700 ASNVATAG
-1705 SAVGAAV
+1705 GAAV
-1712 ALREGGT
+1712 VLREGGT
-1719 INLKAVDTGTGG
+1719 INLKAVDTGTAL
-1731 PTFTSTL
+1731 TSTL
-1738 KLTSDGGSIVSSST
+1738 KLTSEGGSIVSSST

-1759 KVGGSTTLVSAAD
+1759 KAGGPTTLVSAAD

-1785 GQSITVTAPGNVSI
+1785 GQSITITAPGNVSI
-1799 QDSNATT
+1799 QDNNATT

-1817 LTVKNDFV
+1817 LTVKNDNA
-1825 TVTAGGVTTSGL
+1825 AGT
-1837 IKDSPGAL
+1837 IKDSPGEL

-1852 LQTSS
+1852 LQTSA
-1857 TGSINIGASTAT
+1857 TGSINIGASTAK

-1938 FVAQGLTFRALG
+1938 FVATGLTFRALG

>member
-76 QNFGINATD
+76 QSFNINQAD

-113 INSNGNVYLL
+113 INSNGNVYVL

-154 TTGTLNFTGSATAD
+154 TTGTLNFTGSATTD

-175 QVTAGQVASIQAL
+175 QVTAGQIASIQAL

-206 NLYGNV
+206 NLFGNV

-224 AQTSNSTALLPD
+224 AQTSDTVGRP
-236 NVTPNPAYRQFAGGA
+236 QAGGA
-251 VNILPAAGSGGNLTI
+251 VNISQAAGSGGNLTI

-273 SLTGAPVAVNDG
+273 SLTGAPVAVSNNSD
-285 GTVAGPAFTVN
+285 TAAGPAVSVN
-296 ATGGLAITPSTGLL
+296 ATGGLVVGAGGLG
-310 GSGYAPST
+310 GSGYAPSSNI
-318 TLALTI
+318 ALSI
-324 TSPQIRQN
+324 TAPLIRQSLN
-332 NTTATGTTAV
+332 STTTASTSVGTTAV
-342 AVGTTA
+342 
-348 AGFAITN
+348 GFATTN
-355 AQGQITGYTL
+355 AQGQITGYSL
-365 TTPGTGY
+365 TTNGAPSIGSGY
-372 ITATAVGNA
+372 ISNVTSSVIGNNV
-381 TAHGATVKIEAPQ
+381 TITVPQ
-394 AGFATNVAGTL
+394 VGFATNVAGAL
-405 SVNSTGSTA
+405 SVNTTGSTS
-414 NGVITQTAG
+414 NGPVTQGAG
-423 RLTVTGAATITTG
+423 LSTSRLTVTGAATITTA
-436 TTGTA
+436 TTATTA
-441 ATAAGNV
+441 AAADV
-448 TLSNS
+448 TLGNA

-459 LPLVGNVIVT
+459 LPLVGTVNVI

-482 PNLGTGSPAS
+482 PNAAN
-492 QTAVT
+492 AVT
-497 VTATT
+497 LRAQA
-502 GNISMSSGAKV
+502 GNISMSGTSKV
-513 EIVPSTQV
+513 EIVPSVLV
-521 PTPDV
+521 PAPNT
-526 KLSAGKGGI
+526 LLTANTGGV
-535 TFSNTGDL
+535 TYSNIGDL
-543 KLATFGTAD
+543 KITTLSTT
-552 TSSGVGNVTS
+552 TSSSGVTALTS
-562 TGNITVPAFGGT
+562 TGNVTIPNFTSP
-574 SLTVSTTG
+574 SLTITTTG
-582 GTISTGTISNTAVA
+582 GTITTG
-596 VNLTATGNITLGSD
+596 NLTTTSGAANQVSATLTANGNISVGTV
-610 INTSGK
+610 NTSGK
-616 IIINSGGTIALG
+616 IVINSTGGTITLG
-628 QSANTFMTT
+628 QAANGFMTT

-649 TMTSAGAALVT
+649 TMTNATALVT
-660 SGTDAKIASTA
+660 SGTDAKIASTT

-677 GGFAGGGTITAA
+677 GGFAGGGAITAA

-694 NAPSAGTAK
+694 GAPGTGKPSVNANTALD
-703 ASTTLGFDAS
+703 TS
-713 SIVYKV
+713 SILSKV
-719 ISGTVSSPAGLYTPS
+719 TGGTTSNPAGLYAPNSQVPMAVTTTGTAPG
-734 STISFSTTAT
+734 TTAT
-744 TSGVPVAGNFTTNAS
+744 GYFTTNAS
-759 GQISGVVLSEV
+759 GQISGTVITEV
-770 GSGYAQASGKA
+770 GAGYTFTNSGTTVTN
-781 PTITLTAAAPTNSV
+781 PNVTFTANAAPTNSV
-795 VANSALTLTATAGTV
+795 VANTALTLTATAGTV

-819 GTVSIVSGGA
+819 GAVTIVSGGA

-842 ESTTGSIGQTPST
+842 ESTTGSIAQTAAT

-869 SVSLDNSPTPTTVP
+869 SVSLDL
-883 AFAGNDFNNVVLT
+883 AGNDFNNVVLT
-896 ASPSGVTLKD
+896 SSPSGVTLKD

-924 TSGAGLTGFTGA
+924 TSGAGLTGFTNQN
-936 ITVTAPNVA
+936 IPVPSPNVA
-945 STVGS
+945 VTFGAASVSAGSVTSVALTTTGTGYAANATIPVLFSAPPTQSAAGLVIASSASTGQSNNGFVLGAVGS
-950 TTIAGG
+950 TAAG
-956 SVTGVTVTAGTG
+956 
-968 YVAGAVAPTLALPGL
+968 LQ
-983 PVSFSPAP
+983 
-991 TSSTTGTLIAG
+991 
-1002 TVAPAP
+1002 
-1008 GGTTTAAAVIL
+1008 AVIL
-1019 PANANVSGIRIGT
+1019 P
-1032 IDTASNAL
+1032 
-1040 QAVVLATPI
+1040 TPI
-1049 GNGFTPGSVVPLTVT
+1049 GNGFVSGSEVPLTVT
-1064 MVNTF
+1064 M
-1069 TAGAAVV
+1069 AGGFAGV
-1076 APTVE
+1076 APTVV
-1081 GIANAN
+1081 GVANSN

-1092 VRVLTPGAGLTGANS
+1092 VKVTSPGSGVTTGSLTNITTTAIAP
-1107 IASITPTTA
+1107 IAS
-1116 APIVNATATGY
+1116 ATATGNIV
-1127 LTTDAVGKVTG
+1127 TNAAGQVTG
-1138 LVVTDGGSGYL
+1138 LTVTDGGSGYL
-1149 GSFVPRVSLPATPLS
+1149 GSFVPRVTP
-1164 GTPATIAA
+1164 P
-1172 SVGTDITY
+1172 
-1180 TATAAP
+1180 AAP
-1186 GSGFI
+1186 TAGAAAIITPVLAAGAITSATSTAGAGFI

-1198 TASAPAFTTTLNAA
+1198 TATAPAFTTTIVNGA
-1212 GGIAT
+1212 IAT
-1217 VTPIATGGVSLG
+1217 VTPIATGGVALG

-1248 PVGSASNGT
+1248 PVGTATTAGST
-1257 VTVKHSE
+1257 VTANYSE

-1283 GAHATFGVPTGGFG
+1283 GANATFGVPTGGFG

-1341 DITNSGKLA
+1341 DITSSGKLA
-1350 IANTSEFTA
+1350 IAGASEFTA
-1359 GSLFAPAVITLNDA
+1359 NSLFAPGVITLNDA

-1393 ATTVTVGSGNQNG
+1393 ATTVTVGSAAQNG

-1429 LSVVSFKS
+1429 LSVVSFKA
-1437 GGAVDIDDRLNTDGL
+1437 GGAVVINDGTNTDGL
-1452 TLQNVS
+1452 TLQNIS
-1458 STGTS
+1458 NTGAGT
-1463 VQVRA
+1463 VAVTA
-1468 NGPITLG
+1468 AGPITLG
-1475 SGIKLANSGTTTIT
+1475 SGIQLASTGTTTIT
-1489 STGTAASIK
+1489 STGAAASIK
-1498 DSSPGIS
+1498 DSAPGIS
-1505 IINNLILNSA
+1505 IINALTLASD

-1524 HSVGRVEMT
+1524 HSVGRVTMT
-1533 SGTGILGT
+1533 SGLGG

-1577 TGGSIFQGAGAIT
+1577 TGGSIFQGAGTIT
-1590 VQAVAGLTNTVS
+1590 VPTIAGGTNTVS
-1602 FSAPNGSVALD
+1602 FSAPNGSVTLD

-1648 TAGTFNAT
+1648 TAGTFLAT

-1670 TVRVFGDTTLNT
+1670 SVRVFGDTTLNT

-1712 ALREGGT
+1712 VLREGGT

-1731 PTFTSTL
+1731 LTFTSTL
-1738 KLTSDGGSIVSSST
+1738 KLTSEGGSIVSSPT
-1752 ALLAKAI
+1752 ALQAKII

-1778 DVTNNFG
+1778 DVANNFG
-1785 GQSITVTAPGNVSI
+1785 GQSITVTAPGTVSI
-1799 QDSNATT
+1799 QDNNATT

-1817 LTVKNDFV
+1817 LTIKNDNA
-1825 TVTAGGVTTSGL
+1825 AGT

-1852 LQTSS
+1852 LQTSA

-1893 STSAAGSVVQLSSG
+1893 STSAANSVVQLSSN

>member
-76 QNFGINATD
+76 QNFGINAAD

-113 INSNGNVYLL
+113 INSNGNVYVL

-206 NLYGNV
+206 NLFGNV

-224 AQTSNSTALLPD
+224 AQTSDTVGRA
-236 NVTPNPAYRQFAGGA
+236 QAGGA
-251 VNILPAAGSGGNLTI
+251 VNISQAAGSGGNLTI

-273 SLTGAPVAVNDG
+273 SLTGAPVAV
-285 GTVAGPAFTVN
+285 TPPVLTVN
-296 ATGGLAITPSTGLL
+296 ATGGLVLPADPVTPV

-318 TLALTI
+318 NIALSI
-324 TSPQIRQN
+324 TAPLIRQTLTSA
-332 NTTATGTTAV
+332 TTAST

-348 AGFAITN
+348 VGFATTN
-355 AQGQITGYTL
+355 AQGQITGYSL
-365 TTPGTGY
+365 TTNGAPSIGSGY
-372 ITATAVGNA
+372 INTTAGTVVGKAV
-381 TAHGATVKIEAPQ
+381 VVEAITQ
-394 AGFATNVAGTL
+394 AGFATNVTGAL
-405 SVNSTGSTA
+405 SVNTTGSTA
-414 NGVITQTAG
+414 NGAVTQTNG
-423 RLTVTGAATITTG
+423 LLTVTGAATITTA
-436 TTGTA
+436 TA
-441 ATAAGNV
+441 ATTAAAANV

-459 LPLVGNVIVT
+459 LPLVGTVNVT
-469 EADGFA
+469 EDNGFA

-482 PNLGTGSPAS
+482 PGAT
-492 QTAVT
+492 TAVELK
-497 VTATT
+497 ANA

-513 EIVPSTQV
+513 EIVPSVAV
-521 PTPDV
+521 PAPEV
-526 KLSAGKGGI
+526 KLTASRGGI

-543 KLATFGTAD
+543 KLATLSTTT
-552 TSSGVGNVTS
+552 TSSGSATLTS
-562 TGNITVPAFGGT
+562 TGNVTIPAFSSP
-574 SLTVSTTG
+574 SLTITTTG
-582 GTISTGTISNTAVA
+582 GTITTGNLSTTAGTANQVSAT
-596 VNLTATGNITLGSD
+596 LTANGNISVGTV
-610 INTSGK
+610 NTTGK
-616 IIINSGGTIALG
+616 IVINSGGTITLG
-628 QSANTFMTT
+628 QAANGFMTT

-649 TMTSAGAALVT
+649 TMTNATALVT
-660 SGTDAKIASTA
+660 SGTDAKIASTT

-677 GGFAGGGTITAA
+677 GGFAGGGAITAA

-694 NAPSAGTAK
+694 GAPTSGKATAAGNISLDGTPVLWK
-703 ASTTLGFDAS
+703 LVNST
-713 SIVYKV
+713 
-719 ISGTVSSPAGLYTPS
+719 ISNPGGLYTPS
-734 STISFSTTAT
+734 SSIPFTVTSTGTAAVT
-744 TSGVPVAGNFTTNAS
+744 AATGTFTTNAAGQVTAAVITDVGVGYGPNS
-759 GQISGVVLSEV
+759 G
-770 GSGYAQASGKA
+770 AA
-781 PTITLTAAAPTNSV
+781 PTLTLTATNAPTNSV

-819 GTVSIVSGGA
+819 GAVTIVSGGA

-842 ESTTGSIGQTPST
+842 ESTTGSIAQTAAT

-869 SVSLDNSPTPTTVP
+869 SVSLDL
-883 AFAGNDFNNVVLT
+883 AGNDFNNVVLT
-896 ASPSGVTLKD
+896 SSPSGVTLKD

-916 NAAGNVTI
+916 NAAGNVTV
-924 TSGAGLTGFTGA
+924 TSGAGLTGFTAANIPVPNPTVSATFGA
-936 ITVTAPNVA
+936 TTVSA
-945 STVGS
+945 
-950 TTIAGG
+950 G
-956 SVTGVTVTAGTG
+956 SVTSVALTTTGIGYAANATIPVTFTAPPAKTLSTDVLVNAASTG
-968 YVAGAVAPTLALPGL
+968 QSVKGFVLGAVGATPAALQ
-983 PVSFSPAP
+983 
-991 TSSTTGTLIAG
+991 
-1002 TVAPAP
+1002 
-1008 GGTTTAAAVIL
+1008 AVIL
-1019 PANANVSGIRIGT
+1019 PS
-1032 IDTASNAL
+1032 
-1040 QAVVLATPI
+1040 PI
-1049 GNGFTPGSVVPLTVT
+1049 GNGFVSGSEVPLTIVST
-1064 MVNTF
+1064 NTTPP
-1069 TAGAAVV
+1069 TAVGVV
-1076 APTVE
+1076 
-1081 GIANAN
+1081 NAN

-1092 VRVLTPGAGLTGANS
+1092 VKITNPGAGVTA
-1107 IASITPTTA
+1107 IASISTA
-1116 APIVNATATGY
+1116 ADAPILSATATGA
-1127 LTTDAVGKVTG
+1127 LVTNAAG
-1138 LVVTDGGSGYL
+1138 QVTALSVTDGGSGYL
-1149 GSFVPRVSLPATPLS
+1149 GSFAPRVTAPAPA
-1164 GTPATIAA
+1164 PVAAATITPVLAA
-1172 SVGTDITY
+1172 GAITSATS
-1180 TATAAP
+1180 TAGA
-1186 GSGFI
+1186 GFI

-1198 TASAPAFTTTLNAA
+1198 TATAPAFTTTIVNGA
-1212 GGIAT
+1212 IAT
-1217 VTPIATGGVSLG
+1217 VTPIATGGVALG

-1248 PVGSASNGT
+1248 PVGTATTAGST
-1257 VTVKHSE
+1257 VTANYSE
-1264 LTTVAANVAVVGNV
+1264 LTTVSANVAVVGNV

-1283 GAHATFGVPTGGFG
+1283 GANATFGVPTGGFG

-1350 IANTSEFTA
+1350 IAGASEFTA

-1393 ATTVTVGSGNQNG
+1393 ATAVTVGSAAQNG
-1406 VVSGSISVENSG
+1406 VVSGSISVESAG
-1418 ALTLNTAGNGN
+1418 ALNLGVAGNGN
-1429 LSVVSFKS
+1429 LSVVSFKAA
-1437 GGAVDIDDRLNTDGL
+1437 GAVVISDGLTNTDGL
-1452 TLQNVS
+1452 TLQNIS
-1458 STGTS
+1458 NTGTGT
-1463 VQVRA
+1463 VGVTA
-1468 NGPITLG
+1468 AGPITLG
-1475 SGIKLANSGTTTIT
+1475 SGIKLASTGTTTIT

-1498 DSSPGIS
+1498 DSAPGIS
-1505 IINNLILNSA
+1505 IINGLTLNSA

-1524 HSVGRVEMT
+1524 HSIGRVEMT
-1533 SGTGILGT
+1533 SGTGIVGT

-1552 GGSANLGAVTIT
+1552 GGSANLGTVTIT

-1577 TGGSIFQGAGAIT
+1577 TGGSIFQGAGTIT
-1590 VQAVAGLTNTVS
+1590 VPTIAGGTNTVS
-1602 FSAPNGSVALD
+1602 FSAPNGSVTLD
-1613 LAGNTIAPA
+1613 REGNTIAPA

-1639 NLTLGNVAV
+1639 NLILGNVAV
-1648 TAGTFNAT
+1648 TAGTFLTT

-1712 ALREGGT
+1712 VLREGGT

-1731 PTFTSTL
+1731 VTFTSTL
-1738 KLTSDGGSIVSSST
+1738 KLTSEGGSIVSSAT
-1752 ALLAKAI
+1752 ALQAKII
-1759 KVGGSTTLVSAAD
+1759 KVGGPTTLVSAAD

-1778 DVTNNFG
+1778 DVANNFG

-1799 QDSNATT
+1799 QDNNATT

-1817 LTVKNDFV
+1817 LTIKNDNA
-1825 TVTAGGVTTSGL
+1825 AGT

-1852 LQTSS
+1852 LQTSA
-1857 TGSINIGASTAT
+1857 TGSINIGASTAK

-1893 STSAAGSVVQLSSG
+1893 STSAANSVVQLSSN

-1938 FVAQGLTFRALG
+1938 YVAQGLTFRALG

>member
-49 ITFSGVLDGVAAGA
+49 VTFSGVLDGGAGA

-76 QNFGINATD
+76 QAFGSGTSPISLGD

-98 LNNVAGGAAS
+98 LNNVAGGAIS

-123 NPAGIV
+123 NPAGII
-129 ISQTAQIIT
+129 ISQTAMINT

-154 TTGTLNFTGSATAD
+154 TTGSLNFTGSATTD
-168 VVVQSDG
+168 VVLKSDG
-175 QVTAGQVASIQAL
+175 SASPTIQAL

-206 NLYGNV
+206 TLYGNV
-212 TLQSAATGKVNL
+212 TLQSASTGKVNL
-224 AQTSNSTALLPD
+224 AQTS
-236 NVTPNPAYRQFAGGA
+236 TPNTTFNPDGTVLAVNTNQAGGA
-251 VNILPAAGSGGNLTI
+251 VNILQAAGSGGNLTI

-273 SLTGAPVAVNDG
+273 SLTGAPVAVSNASD
-285 GTVAGPAFTVN
+285 TAAGPAVSVN
-296 ATGGLAITPSTGLL
+296 ATGGLVVGAGGLG
-310 GSGYAPST
+310 GSGYAPSSNI
-318 TLALTI
+318 ALSI
-324 TSPQIRQN
+324 TAPLIRQSLN
-332 NTTATGTTAV
+332 STTTASTSVGTTAV
-342 AVGTTA
+342 
-348 AGFAITN
+348 GFATTN
-355 AQGQITGYTL
+355 AQGQITGYSL
-365 TTPGTGY
+365 TTNGAPSIGSGY
-372 ITATAVGNA
+372 ISNVTSSVIGNNV
-381 TAHGATVKIEAPQ
+381 TITVPQ
-394 AGFATNVAGTL
+394 AGFATNVAGAL
-405 SVNSTGSTA
+405 SVNTTGSTA
-414 NGVITQTAG
+414 NGAVTQGAG
-423 RLTVTGAATITTG
+423 TSTSRLTVTGAATITTA
-436 TTGTA
+436 TTATTA
-441 ATAAGNV
+441 AAADV
-448 TLSNS
+448 TLGNA

-459 LPLVGNVIVT
+459 LPLVGTVNVI
-469 EADGFA
+469 ESDGFA

-482 PNLGTGSPAS
+482 PNTAN
-492 QTAVT
+492 AVT
-497 VTATT
+497 LRAQA
-502 GNISMSSGAKV
+502 GNISMSGTSKV
-513 EIVPSTQV
+513 EIVPSVLV
-521 PTPDV
+521 PAPNT
-526 KLSAGKGGI
+526 LLTTNTGGV
-535 TFSNTGDL
+535 TYSNIGDL
-543 KLATFGTAD
+543 KITTLTT
-552 TSSGVGNVTS
+552 TTSSSGVTALTS
-562 TGNITVPAFGGT
+562 TGNVTIPGFSSP
-574 SLTVSTTG
+574 SLTVTTTG
-582 GTISTGTISNTAVA
+582 GTITTGALSTTSGAANQVSAT
-596 VNLTATGNITLGSD
+596 LTANGNISVGGNV
-610 INTSGK
+610 NTSGK
-616 IIINSGGTIALG
+616 IVINSGGTITLG
-628 QSANTFMTT
+628 QAANGFMTT

-649 TMTSAGAALVT
+649 TMTNQTALVT
-660 SGTDAKIASTA
+660 SGTDAKIASST

-677 GGFAGGGTITAA
+677 GGFAGGGAITAA

-694 NAPSAGTAK
+694 GAPSATGKPTVSAGTLLD
-703 ASTTLGFDAS
+703 TS
-713 SIVYKV
+713 SILSKV
-719 ISGTVSSPAGLYTPS
+719 TSGSTSNPAGLYTPNS
-734 STISFSTTAT
+734 QVPMTVSTTGAAVATTAT
-744 TSGVPVAGNFTTNAS
+744 GFFTTNAA
-759 GQISGVVLSEV
+759 GQISGTVITEV
-770 GSGYAQASGKA
+770 GAGYTFTNSG
-781 PTITLTAAAPTNSV
+781 TTATNPNVTFTANAAPTNSV

-819 GTVSIVSGGA
+819 GAVTIVSGGA
-829 LTVPSITAPNVSL
+829 LTVPSITATNVSL
-842 ESTTGSIGQTPST
+842 ESTTGSIAQTAAT

-869 SVSLDNSPTPTTVP
+869 SVSLDL
-883 AFAGNDFNNVVLT
+883 AGNDFNNVVLT
-896 ASPSGVTLKD
+896 SSPSGVTLKD
-906 ANALTLANGT
+906 ANALVLANGT
-916 NAAGNVTI
+916 NAVGNVTI
-924 TSGAGLTGFTGA
+924 TSGAGLTGFTAAPFGVP
-936 ITVTAPNVA
+936 TPNVA
-945 STVGS
+945 STFGAASVS
-950 TTIAGG
+950 AG
-956 SVTGVTVTAGTG
+956 SVTSVALTTTGTG
-968 YVAGAVAPTLALPGL
+968 YAANATLPVTFSAPPSQSPAGFKIATSPSTGQSNNGFVLGAVGA
-983 PVSFSPAP
+983 
-991 TSSTTGTLIAG
+991 
-1002 TVAPAP
+1002 
-1008 GGTTTAAAVIL
+1008 TAAGLQAVIL
-1019 PANANVSGIRIGT
+1019 P
-1032 IDTASNAL
+1032 
-1040 QAVVLATPI
+1040 TPI
-1049 GNGFTPGSVVPLTVT
+1049 GNGFVNGSEVALTIVSTSTTPP
-1064 MVNTF
+1064 
-1069 TAGAAVV
+1069 TAV
-1076 APTVE
+1076 
-1081 GIANAN
+1081 GIANSN

-1092 VRVLTPGAGLTGANS
+1092 VKVTSPGTGVTA
-1107 IASITPTTA
+1107 IASIETTA
-1116 APIVNATATGY
+1116 IAPIASATATGNIV
-1127 LTTDAVGKVTG
+1127 TNAAGQVTG
-1138 LVVTDGGSGYL
+1138 LTVTDGGSGYL
-1149 GSFVPRVSLPATPLS
+1149 GSFSPRVTGPAAPTTGS
-1164 GTPATIAA
+1164 AATITPIL
-1172 SVGTDITY
+1172 VGATG
-1180 TATAAP
+1180 TATTSATATGAAA
-1186 GSGFI
+1186 GNGYI

-1198 TASAPAFTTTLNAA
+1198 TATAPAFTTTINAA
-1212 GGIAT
+1212 GAIAT
-1217 VTPIATGGVSLG
+1217 VTPIATGGVALG

-1243 LSSVG
+1243 LSSIG
-1248 PVGSASNGT
+1248 PVGTVPAVGT
-1257 VTVKHSE
+1257 VLAAKYSE
-1264 LTTVAANVAVVGNV
+1264 LTTVAANVSVVGNV

-1283 GAHATFGVPTGGFG
+1283 GANATFGVATGGFG

-1311 GTGTFTVTQNNS
+1311 GAGTFTVTQNNS

-1329 TAGVLKAKSAAG
+1329 TATSLIAKSAAG

-1350 IANTSEFTA
+1350 IAGASEFTA

-1393 ATTVTVGSGNQNG
+1393 ATNLTVGSGTQNG
-1406 VVSGSISVENSG
+1406 VVSGSIYVESAG
-1418 ALTLNTAGNGN
+1418 ALNLGVAGNGN
-1429 LSVVSFKS
+1429 LSVVSFKA
-1437 GGAVDIDDRLNTDGL
+1437 GGAVLISDGLTNTDGL
-1452 TLQNVS
+1452 TLQNIS
-1458 STGTS
+1458 NTGTGTVAVS
-1463 VQVRA
+1463 AV
-1468 NGPITLG
+1468 GPITLG
-1475 SGIKLANSGTTTIT
+1475 SGIQLASTGTTTIT
-1489 STGTAASIK
+1489 STGAAASIK

-1505 IINNLILNSA
+1505 IINALTLASD

-1524 HSVGRVEMT
+1524 HSIGRVTMT
-1533 SGTGILGT
+1533 SGLLGA

-1552 GGSANLGAVTIT
+1552 GGSANLGAVTVT
-1564 ANATNPGSLSVTS
+1564 AGATTPGSLSVTS
-1577 TGGSIFQGAGAIT
+1577 TGGSIFQGAGTIT
-1590 VQAVAGLTNTVS
+1590 VPTVAGGTNTVA
-1602 FSAPNGSVALD
+1602 FSAPNGSVTLD

-1639 NLTLGNVAV
+1639 NLILGNVAV
-1648 TAGTFNAT
+1648 TAGTFLTT

-1712 ALREGGT
+1712 VLREGGT
-1719 INLKAVDTGTGG
+1719 INLKAVNTGTAL
-1731 PTFTSTL
+1731 TSTL
-1738 KLTSDGGSIVSSST
+1738 KLTSEGASIVSSST
-1752 ALLAKAI
+1752 ALLATVIKA
-1759 KVGGSTTLVSAAD
+1759 GGPTTLVSAAD

-1778 DVTNNFG
+1778 DVANNFG

-1817 LTVKNDFV
+1817 LTVKNDNA
-1825 TVTAGGVTTSGL
+1825 AGT

-1852 LQTSS
+1852 LQTSA

-1893 STSAAGSVVQLSSG
+1893 STSAAGSVVQLSSN

-1950 AVNLSALSQTG
+1950 TVNLSALSQTG

>member
-49 ITFSGVLDGVAAGA
+49 ITYSGVLDGVAAGA

-76 QNFGINATD
+76 QAFNINAAD

-129 ISQTAQIIT
+129 ISQTAAINT

-154 TTGTLNFTGSATAD
+154 TTGTLNFTGSATTD

-206 NLYGNV
+206 NLFGNV

-236 NVTPNPAYRQFAGGA
+236 GVTPNPAYRQFAGGA

-266 VSNGGTV
+266 VSNGGSV
-273 SLTGAPVAVNDG
+273 SLTGAPVAVSNLSD
-285 GTVAGPAFTVN
+285 TAAGPAVSVN
-296 ATGGLAITPSTGLL
+296 TTGGLVVGAGGLG
-310 GSGYAPST
+310 GSGYAPSSNI
-318 TLALTI
+318 ALSI
-324 TSPQIRQN
+324 TAPLIRQSLN
-332 NTTATGTTAV
+332 STTTASTSVGTTAV
-342 AVGTTA
+342 
-348 AGFAITN
+348 GFATTN
-355 AQGQITGYTL
+355 AQGQITGYSL
-365 TTPGTGY
+365 TTNGAPSIGSGY
-372 ITATAVGNA
+372 ISNVTSTVIGNNV
-381 TAHGATVKIEAPQ
+381 TITVPQ
-394 AGFATNVAGTL
+394 AGFATNVAGAL
-405 SVNSTGSTA
+405 SVNTTGSTA
-414 NGVITQTAG
+414 NGAVTQGAG
-423 RLTVTGAATITTG
+423 TSTSRLTVTGAATITTA
-436 TTGTA
+436 TTATTA
-441 ATAAGNV
+441 AAADV
-448 TLSNS
+448 TLGNA

-459 LPLVGNVIVT
+459 LPLVGTVNVI
-469 EADGFA
+469 ESDGFA

-482 PNLGTGSPAS
+482 PNTAN
-492 QTAVT
+492 AVT
-497 VTATT
+497 LRAQA
-502 GNISMSSGAKV
+502 GNISMSGTSKV
-513 EIVPSTQV
+513 EIVPSVLV
-521 PTPDV
+521 PAPNT
-526 KLSAGKGGI
+526 LLTTNTGGV
-535 TFSNTGDL
+535 TYSNIGDL
-543 KLATFGTAD
+543 KITTLSTT
-552 TSSGVGNVTS
+552 TSSSGVTALTS
-562 TGNITVPAFGGT
+562 TGNVTIPNFASP
-574 SLTVSTTG
+574 SLTITTTG
-582 GTISTGTISNTAVA
+582 GTITTGTLTSSSGAANQVSAT
-596 VNLTATGNITLGSD
+596 LTANGNISVSTV
-610 INTSGK
+610 NTSGK
-616 IIINSGGTIALG
+616 IVINSGGTITLG
-628 QSANTFMTT
+628 QAANGFMTT

-649 TMTSAGAALVT
+649 TMTNATALVT
-660 SGTDAKIASTA
+660 SGTDAKIASTT

-677 GGFAGGGTITAA
+677 GGFAGGGAITAA

-694 NAPSAGTAK
+694 GAPGTGKATAAGNISLDGTPILWK
-703 ASTTLGFDAS
+703 LVNST
-713 SIVYKV
+713 
-719 ISGTVSSPAGLYTPS
+719 ISNPGGLYTPS
-734 STISFSTTAT
+734 SSIPFTVSTNGSGPVSAAT
-744 TSGVPVAGNFTTNAS
+744 GTFTTNAAGQVTAAVITDVGVGYGPSS
-759 GQISGVVLSEV
+759 G
-770 GSGYAQASGKA
+770 AA
-781 PTITLTAAAPTNSV
+781 PTLTLTATNAPTNSV

-819 GTVSIVSGGA
+819 GAVTIVSGGA
-829 LTVPSITAPNVSL
+829 LTVPSITATNVSL
-842 ESTTGSIGQTPST
+842 ESTTGSIAQTAAT

-869 SVSLDNSPTPTTVP
+869 SVSLDL
-883 AFAGNDFNNVVLT
+883 AGNDFNNVVLT
-896 ASPSGVTLKD
+896 SSPSGVTLKD
-906 ANALTLANGT
+906 ANALVLANGT

-924 TSGAGLTGFTGA
+924 TSGAGLTGFTAAA
-936 ITVTAPNVA
+936 ITVPNP
-945 STVGS
+945 TVPATFGA
-950 TTIAGG
+950 TTVSAG
-956 SVTGVTVTAGTG
+956 SVTSVALTTTGIGYAANATIPVTFTAPPAKTLSTDVLVNAASTG
-968 YVAGAVAPTLALPGL
+968 QSVKGFVLGAVGATPAALQ
-983 PVSFSPAP
+983 
-991 TSSTTGTLIAG
+991 
-1002 TVAPAP
+1002 
-1008 GGTTTAAAVIL
+1008 AVIL
-1019 PANANVSGIRIGT
+1019 PS
-1032 IDTASNAL
+1032 
-1040 QAVVLATPI
+1040 PI
-1049 GNGFTPGSVVPLTVT
+1049 GNGFVSGSEVPLTIVST
-1064 MVNTF
+1064 NTTPP
-1069 TAGAAVV
+1069 TAVGVV
-1076 APTVE
+1076 
-1081 GIANAN
+1081 NAN

-1092 VRVLTPGAGLTGANS
+1092 VKITNPGAGVTA
-1107 IASITPTTA
+1107 IASISTA
-1116 APIVNATATGY
+1116 ADAPILSATATGA
-1127 LTTDAVGKVTG
+1127 LVTNAAG
-1138 LVVTDGGSGYL
+1138 QVTSLSVTDGGSGYL
-1149 GSFVPRVSLPATPLS
+1149 GSFAPRVTAPAPAT
-1164 GTPATIAA
+1164 GAAATITPVLAA
-1172 SVGTDITY
+1172 GAITSATS
-1180 TATAAP
+1180 TAGA
-1186 GSGFI
+1186 GFI

-1198 TASAPAFTTTLNAA
+1198 TATAPAFTTTIVNGA
-1212 GGIAT
+1212 IAT
-1217 VTPIATGGVSLG
+1217 VTPIATGGVALG

-1248 PVGSASNGT
+1248 PVGTATTAGST
-1257 VTVKHSE
+1257 VTANYSE
-1264 LTTVAANVAVVGNV
+1264 LTTVSANVAVVGNV

-1283 GAHATFGVPTGGFG
+1283 GANATFGVPTGGFG

-1302 TAAAVGGAI
+1302 SAAAVGGAI

-1350 IANTSEFTA
+1350 IAGASEFTA

-1393 ATTVTVGSGNQNG
+1393 ATAVTVGSAAQNG
-1406 VVSGSISVENSG
+1406 VVSGSISVESAG
-1418 ALTLNTAGNGN
+1418 ALNLGVAGNGN
-1429 LSVVSFKS
+1429 LSVVSFKAA
-1437 GGAVDIDDRLNTDGL
+1437 GAVVISDGLTNTDGL
-1452 TLQNVS
+1452 TLQNIS
-1458 STGTS
+1458 NTGTGT
-1463 VQVRA
+1463 VGVTA
-1468 NGPITLG
+1468 AGPITLG
-1475 SGIKLANSGTTTIT
+1475 SGIKLASTGTTTIT

-1498 DSSPGIS
+1498 DSAPGIS
-1505 IINNLILNSA
+1505 IINGLTLNSD

-1524 HSVGRVEMT
+1524 HSIGRVTMT
-1533 SGTGILGT
+1533 SGLGLA

-1546 NITYQE
+1546 SITYQE
-1552 GGSANLGAVTIT
+1552 GGSANLGAVEIKPG
-1564 ANATNPGSLSVTS
+1564 ATTPGSLSVTS
-1577 TGGSIFQGAGAIT
+1577 TGGSIFQGAGTIT
-1590 VQAVAGLTNTVS
+1590 VPTIAGGTNTVS
-1602 FSAPNGSVALD
+1602 FSAPNGSVT
-1613 LAGNTIAPA
+1613 LASLLGASLANNIAPA
-1622 VALTAS
+1622 VSLTAS
-1628 GNSTVRQSTAQ
+1628 GDSTVSQTTAQ
-1639 NLTLGNVAV
+1639 NLILGNVAV
-1648 TAGTFNAT
+1648 TAGKFTAT
-1656 VNTAAIELAQAAGT
+1656 LTNGTSELAQAAGT
-1670 TVRVFGDTTLNT
+1670 TVRAFGDTTLTTNA
-1682 GGKITLDNV
+1682 GKITLDNV

-1700 ASNVG
+1700 ASNANVPLN
-1705 SAVGAAV
+1705 VGAAV
-1712 ALREGGT
+1712 VLREGGT
-1719 INLKAVDTGTGG
+1719 INLKAVDTGTAV
-1731 PTFTSTL
+1731 TSTL

-1759 KVGGSTTLVSAAD
+1759 KAGGPTTLVSAAD

-1785 GQSITVTAPGNVSI
+1785 GQSITITAPGNVSI

-1817 LTVKNDFV
+1817 MTVKNDFV
-1825 TVTAGGVTTSGL
+1825 TVTVGGVTTSGL
-1837 IKDSPGAL
+1837 IKDSPGEL

-1852 LQTSS
+1852 LQTSA
-1857 TGSINIGASTAT
+1857 TGSINIGASTAK

-1893 STSAAGSVVQLSSG
+1893 STSAANSVVQLSSN

>member
-33 ALPSTA
+33 ALPITDA
-39 ATNLT
+39 ANLT

-49 ITFSGVLDGVAAGA
+49 ITFSGVTNGGAGA

-76 QNFGINATD
+76 QAFGSGTSPISLGD

-129 ISQTAQIIT
+129 ISQTAAINT

-154 TTGTLNFTGSATAD
+154 TTGTLNFTGSATTD

-206 NLYGNV
+206 NLFGNV

-224 AQTSNSTALLPD
+224 AQTSNSTAFLPD
-236 NVTPNPAYRQFAGGA
+236 GVTANPAYRQFAGGA

-273 SLTGAPVAVNDG
+273 SLTGDPVAV
-285 GTVAGPAFTVN
+285 TVPVLTVN
-296 ATGGLAITPSTGLL
+296 ATGGLVLPANPVNPV

-318 TLALTI
+318 NIALSI
-324 TSPQIRQN
+324 TAPLIRQSLN
-332 NTTATGTTAV
+332 STTTASTS
-342 AVGTTA
+342 VGTTA
-348 AGFAITN
+348 AGFATTN
-355 AQGQITGYTL
+355 AQGQITGYSL
-365 TTPGTGY
+365 TTNGAPSIGSGY
-372 ITATAVGNA
+372 VNTTAGAVVGKAVAIDTIT
-381 TAHGATVKIEAPQ
+381 Q
-394 AGFATNVAGTL
+394 AGFATSVAGTL
-405 SVNSTGSTA
+405 SVNSTGSTS
-414 NGVITQTAG
+414 NGAVTQTTG
-423 RLTVTGAATITTG
+423 LLTVTGAATITTA
-436 TTGTA
+436 TTA
-441 ATAAGNV
+441 ATAAAASV
-448 TLSNS
+448 TLSNA

-459 LPLVGNVIVT
+459 LPLVGTVNVL

-482 PNLGTGSPAS
+482 PSAT
-492 QTAVT
+492 TAVELK
-497 VTATT
+497 ASA
-502 GNISMSSGAKV
+502 GNISMSTGAKV
-513 EIVPSTQV
+513 EIVPSVAV
-521 PTPDV
+521 PAPEV
-526 KLSAGKGGI
+526 KLTASKGGI

-543 KLATFGTAD
+543 KLTTLSTT
-552 TSSGVGNVTS
+552 TSSSGSASLTS
-562 TGNITVPAFGGT
+562 TGNVTIPNFTSP
-574 SLTVSTTG
+574 SLTITTTG
-582 GTISTGTISNTAVA
+582 GTITTGNLSTTAGAANQVSA
-596 VNLTATGNITLGSD
+596 TLTANGNISVGTV
-610 INTSGK
+610 NTSGK
-616 IIINSGGTIALG
+616 IVINSTGGTITLG
-628 QSANTFMTT
+628 QAANGFMTT

-649 TMTSAGAALVT
+649 TMTNATALVT
-660 SGTDAKIASTA
+660 SGTDAKIASST

-677 GGFAGGGTITAA
+677 GGFAGGGAITAA

-694 NAPSAGTAK
+694 GAPGTGKATAAGNISLDGTPILWK
-703 ASTTLGFDAS
+703 LVNST
-713 SIVYKV
+713 
-719 ISGTVSSPAGLYTPS
+719 ISNPGGLYTPS
-734 STISFSTTAT
+734 SSIPFTVTSTGTGPVTAAT
-744 TSGVPVAGNFTTNAS
+744 GTFTTNAS
-759 GQISGVVLSEV
+759 GQVTAAVITDVGVGYGPVSG
-770 GSGYAQASGKA
+770 AA
-781 PTITLTAAAPTNSV
+781 PALTLTAPVPTNSV

-810 AVASPIVGT
+810 TVGTATNGIVGT
-819 GTVSIVSGGA
+819 GAVTIVSGGA
-829 LTVPSITAPNVSL
+829 LSVPSITAPNVSL
-842 ESTTGSIGQTPST
+842 ESTRGSIAQTAAT
-855 AITASG
+855 AITSSG

-869 SVSLDNSPTPTTVP
+869 SVSLDL
-883 AFAGNDFNNVVLT
+883 AGNDFNNVVLT
-896 ASPSGVTLKD
+896 SSPSGVTLKD

-924 TSGAGLTGFTGA
+924 TSGAGLTGFTA
-936 ITVTAPNVA
+936 ATINVLAPNVPTTFGA
-945 STVGS
+945 ATVS
-950 TTIAGG
+950 AG
-956 SVTGVTVTAGTG
+956 SVTSVALTTTGTG
-968 YVAGAVAPTLALPGL
+968 YAASATIPVTFSAPPAKTLSTDVLVNAASTGQSVKGFVLGAV
-983 PVSFSPAP
+983 
-991 TSSTTGTLIAG
+991 
-1002 TVAPAP
+1002 
-1008 GGTTTAAAVIL
+1008 GTTPAGLQAVIL
-1019 PANANVSGIRIGT
+1019 PSPV
-1032 IDTASNAL
+1032 
-1040 QAVVLATPI
+1040 
-1049 GNGFTPGSVVPLTVT
+1049 GNGFVSGSEVPLTIVST
-1064 MVNTF
+1064 NTTPPTAVGVVNS
-1069 TAGAAVV
+1069 
-1076 APTVE
+1076 
-1081 GIANAN
+1081 N

-1092 VRVLTPGAGLTGANS
+1092 VKITNPGTGVTA
-1107 IASITPTTA
+1107 IASISTA
-1116 APIVNATATGY
+1116 ADAPIASATATGNI
-1127 LTTDAVGKVTG
+1127 VTNAAG
-1138 LVVTDGGSGYL
+1138 QVTALSVTDGGSGYL
-1149 GSFVPRVSLPATPLS
+1149 GSFAPRVTGPAPAT
-1164 GTPATIAA
+1164 GAAATITPALVAGA
-1172 SVGTDITY
+1172 ITSATS
-1180 TATAAP
+1180 TA
-1186 GSGFI
+1186 GGGFI
-1191 TAPVIAA
+1191 TAPVVAA
-1198 TASAPAFTTTLNAA
+1198 TATAPAFTTTIVNGA
-1212 GGIAT
+1212 IAT
-1217 VTPIATGGVSLG
+1217 VTPIATGGVALG

-1248 PVGSASNGT
+1248 PVGTVPAVGT
-1257 VTVKHSE
+1257 VLAANYSE
-1264 LTTVAANVAVVGNV
+1264 LTTVAGNVAVVGNV

-1283 GAHATFGVPTGGFG
+1283 GANATFGVATGGFG

-1311 GTGTFTVTQNNS
+1311 AGGTFTVTQNNS

-1329 TAGVLKAKSAAG
+1329 TAGILKAKSAAG

-1350 IANTSEFTA
+1350 IATTSEFTA

-1393 ATTVTVGSGNQNG
+1393 ATAVTVGSAAQNG
-1406 VVSGSISVENSG
+1406 VVSGSISVESAG
-1418 ALTLNTAGNGN
+1418 ALTLITAGNGN
-1429 LSVVSFKS
+1429 LGVVGFKA
-1437 GGAVDIDDRLNTDGL
+1437 GGAVVINDGTNTDGL
-1452 TLQNVS
+1452 TLQNIS
-1458 STGTS
+1458 NTGTAT
-1463 VQVRA
+1463 VGVTA
-1468 NGPITLG
+1468 AGPITLG
-1475 SGIKLANSGTTTIT
+1475 SGISLASTGTTTIT
-1489 STGTAASIK
+1489 STGAAASIK
-1498 DSSPGIS
+1498 DSAPGIGIFS
-1505 IINNLILNSA
+1505 GLTLLSD
-1515 NDIAITNTG
+1515 NDIAITNIG
-1524 HSVGRVEMT
+1524 HSIGRVTMT
-1533 SGTGILGT
+1533 SGVSGA

-1546 NITYQE
+1546 SITYQE

-1564 ANATNPGSLSVTS
+1564 AGAATPGSLSVTS
-1577 TGGSIFQGAGAIT
+1577 TGGSIFQGALGTIT
-1590 VQAVAGLTNTVS
+1590 VPTVAGGTNTVS
-1602 FSAPNGSVALD
+1602 FSAPNGSVTLD

-1639 NLTLGNVAV
+1639 NLILGNVAV

-1656 VNTAAIELAQAAGT
+1656 VNTAAIELVQAAGT
-1670 TVRVFGDTTLNT
+1670 TVRVFGDTTLST

-1712 ALREGGT
+1712 VLREGGT
-1719 INLKAVDTGTGG
+1719 INLKAVNTGTGG
-1731 PTFTSTL
+1731 LPATATSTL
-1738 KLTSDGGSIVSSST
+1738 KLTSEGGSIVSSPT
-1752 ALLAKAI
+1752 ALLAKTI
-1759 KVGGSTTLVSAAD
+1759 IVGGSTTLVSAAD

-1778 DVTNNFG
+1778 DVANSFS

-1799 QDSNATT
+1799 QDNSATT

-1817 LTVKNDFV
+1817 LTIKNDNA
-1825 TVTAGGVTTSGL
+1825 AGI

-1852 LQTSS
+1852 LQTSA
-1857 TGSINIGASTAT
+1857 TGSINIGASTAK
-1869 LGAIQFRS
+1869 LGAVQFRS

-1893 STSAAGSVVQLSSG
+1893 STSAAGSVVQLSSN